1 MTRKT
6 IFRKKA
12 PIFRLAQGALATALC
27 LGIYAPAQAYD
38 QLYVFGDSLSDTGNI
53 GRWTF
58 DSSSHQLY
66 DEILANNIGTTLKP
80 SSQGGLNYA
89 EGGGVAV
96 PGLDSDY
103 TTQDQVKNY
112 LAATGGKADP
122 NGLYVHWIGG
132 NDLAAAAL
140 SLNPIKAVDIAT
152 NSATQAASQ
161 VNDLLKAGA
170 GTVVVPTV
178 PNIGLTPVLMEGIIQ
193 VGLLPVQ
200 QQALEAAYKYL
211 NAQDTPDTDART
223 EAIHNALKASTTAGL
238 DSALV
243 QDLLSKGL
251 IAAYDALKSVAGDLT
266 DTYNTTEDIALAK
279 TGGNIARVD
288 INGLFN
294 EVIADP
300 ARYGFANTAGTA
312 CPVGTSASECTSN
325 LPGFDASK
333 SFLFADHF
341 HPTPQAHAL
350 IADYMQAVI
359 NGPLEV
365 AALNQGSLALTRNT
379 QGLLDSRYQ
388 QLRTQNNESGTFG
401 MFGGY
406 AGQSAD
412 SKFNPS
418 LGLGDGDLTTNSL
431 NIGMDYQLTERWM
444 MGVMLSGADD
454 KQDPTNNFSYRT
466 RGWMATAFTGVKIAD
481 NGWINGDVHY
491 GSMNYD
497 DINRSM
503 KLGPTTRTESGETN
517 GKQIGGRVTAGWDFP
532 ILPVLKTGPVAQYSW
547 DYSNIDGY
555 EEKDNNSTSMRFGD
569 QTSHSQIGAL
579 GWRLNA
585 ELGIVNPY
593 AQVTY
598 DRQFGD
604 DTYTATGAIKSTRTR
619 FSRTTGEQDNDW
631 VDMTLGANVQI
642 TDNIAAFAAVSQTTG
657 LDSGEQTSYNAGIS
671 ARF

>member
-1 MTRKT
+1 MTG
-6 IFRKKA
+6 KKNA
-12 PIFRLAQGALATALC
+12 VLRMTQGAFAVAMC
-27 LGIYAPAQAYD
+27 LGFQAPAQAYS

-66 DEILANNIGTTLKP
+66 DEILAKNIGTTLTP

-103 TTQDQVKNY
+103 TTQDQVKSY
-112 LAATGGKADP
+112 LNSTGGKADP
-122 NGLYVHWIGG
+122 DGLYIHWIGG

-140 SLNPIKAVDIAT
+140 SLNPISAVEIAT

-200 QQALEAAYKYL
+200 QQALEAAYQYL
-211 NAQDTPDTDART
+211 NAQNTPDNDART

-238 DSALV
+238 DSELV

-288 INGLFN
+288 INGLFS

-300 ARYGFANTAGTA
+300 NLYGFANTAGTA

-325 LPGFDASK
+325 LPGFDSSK
-333 SFLFADHF
+333 AFLFADHF

-350 IADYMQAVI
+350 IAEYMQSVI

-365 AALNQGSLALTRNT
+365 TALNQGSLALARNT

-388 QLRTQNNESGTFG
+388 QLRSQDNDAGTFG

-412 SKFNPS
+412 SKINPS
-418 LGLGDGDLTTNSL
+418 LGEGDLTSNSL
-431 NIGMDYQLTERWM
+431 NIGMDYQMTDRWM
-444 MGVMLSGADD
+444 MGLMISGSDD
-454 KQDPTNNFSYRT
+454 KQDPTDHYSYRT
-466 RGWMATAFTGVKIAD
+466 RGWMATAFSGVKIAE

-491 GSMNYD
+491 GSLNYD
-497 DINRSM
+497 DINRSI
-503 KLGPTTRTESGETN
+503 KLGPTTRTERGDTD
-517 GKQIGGRVTAGWDFP
+517 GKQIGGRLTAGWDFP
-532 ILPVLKTGPVAQYSW
+532 VLPVLKTGPVAQYSW
-547 DYSNIDGY
+547 DYSSIDGY
-555 EEKDNNSTSMRFGD
+555 SEKGNNSTSMRFGD

-598 DRQFGD
+598 DRQFSD
-604 DTYTATGAIKSTRTR
+604 NTYTATGAIKSTRTH
-619 FSRTTGEQDNDW
+619 FSRTTGEQDKDW
-631 VDMTLGANVQI
+631 VDMTAGLNVQL
-642 TDNIAAFAAVSQTTG
+642 THSLSAFAAVSQTTG

>member
-1 MTRKT
+1 MTG
-6 IFRKKA
+6 KKNA
-12 PIFRLAQGALATALC
+12 VLRMTQGAFAVAMC
-27 LGIYAPAQAYD
+27 LGFQAPAQAYS

-66 DEILANNIGTTLKP
+66 DEILAKNIGTTLTP
-80 SSQGGLNYA
+80 SSRGGLNYA

-96 PGLDSDY
+96 PGLDSEY
-103 TTQDQVKNY
+103 TTQDQVKSY
-112 LAATGGKADP
+112 LSSTGGKADP
-122 NGLYVHWIGG
+122 NGLYIHWIGG

-140 SLNPIKAVDIAT
+140 SLNPISAVEIAT

-200 QQALEAAYKYL
+200 QQALEAAYQYL
-211 NAQDTPDTDART
+211 NAQNTPDNDART

-238 DSALV
+238 DSELV

-300 ARYGFANTAGTA
+300 NLYGFANTAGTA

-325 LPGFDASK
+325 LPGFDSSK
-333 SFLFADHF
+333 AFLFADHF

-350 IADYMQAVI
+350 IAEYMQSVI

-365 AALNQGSLALTRNT
+365 TALNQGSLALARNT

-388 QLRTQNNESGTFG
+388 QLRSQDNDAGTFG

-412 SKFNPS
+412 SKINPS
-418 LGLGDGDLTTNSL
+418 LGEGDLTSNSL
-431 NIGMDYQLTERWM
+431 NIGMDYQMTDRWM
-444 MGVMLSGADD
+444 MGLMISGSDD
-454 KQDPTNNFSYRT
+454 KQDPTDHYSYRT
-466 RGWMATAFTGVKIAD
+466 RGWMATVFSGVKIAE

-491 GSMNYD
+491 GSLNYD
-497 DINRSM
+497 DINRSI
-503 KLGPTTRTESGETN
+503 KLGPTTRTERGDTD
-517 GKQIGGRVTAGWDFP
+517 GKQIGGRLTAGWDFP
-532 ILPVLKTGPVAQYSW
+532 VLPVLKTGPVAQYSW
-547 DYSNIDGY
+547 DYSSIDGY
-555 EEKDNNSTSMRFGD
+555 SEKGNNSTSMRFGD

-598 DRQFGD
+598 DRQFSD
-604 DTYTATGAIKSTRTR
+604 NTYTATGAIKSTRTH
-619 FSRTTGEQDNDW
+619 FSRTTGEQDKDW
-631 VDMTLGANVQI
+631 VDMTAGLNVQL
-642 TDNIAAFAAVSQTTG
+642 THSLSAFAAVSQTTG

>member
-1 MTRKT
+1 MTG
-6 IFRKKA
+6 KKNA
-12 PIFRLAQGALATALC
+12 VLRMTQGAFAVAMC
-27 LGIYAPAQAYD
+27 LGFQAPAQAYS

-66 DEILANNIGTTLKP
+66 DEILAKNIGTTLTP

-103 TTQDQVKNY
+103 TTQDQVKSY
-112 LAATGGKADP
+112 LNSTGGKADP
-122 NGLYVHWIGG
+122 DGLYIHWIGG

-140 SLNPIKAVDIAT
+140 SLNPISAVEIAT

-200 QQALEAAYKYL
+200 QQALEVAYQYL
-211 NAQDTPDTDART
+211 NAQNTPDNDART

-238 DSALV
+238 DSELV

-300 ARYGFANTAGTA
+300 NLYGFANTAGTA

-325 LPGFDASK
+325 LPGFDSSK
-333 SFLFADHF
+333 AFLFADHF

-350 IADYMQAVI
+350 IAEYMQSVI

-365 AALNQGSLALTRNT
+365 TALNQGSLALARNT

-388 QLRTQNNESGTFG
+388 QLRSQDNDAGTFG

-412 SKFNPS
+412 SKINPS
-418 LGLGDGDLTTNSL
+418 LGEGDLTSNSL
-431 NIGMDYQLTERWM
+431 NIGMDYQMTDRWM
-444 MGVMLSGADD
+444 MGLMISGSDD
-454 KQDPTNNFSYRT
+454 KQDPTDHYSYRT
-466 RGWMATAFTGVKIAD
+466 RGWMATAFSGIKIAE

-491 GSMNYD
+491 GSLNYD
-497 DINRSM
+497 DINRSI
-503 KLGPTTRTESGETN
+503 KLGPTTRTERGDTD
-517 GKQIGGRVTAGWDFP
+517 GKQIGGRLTAGWDFP
-532 ILPVLKTGPVAQYSW
+532 VLPVLKTGPVAQYSW
-547 DYSNIDGY
+547 DYSSIDGY
-555 EEKDNNSTSMRFGD
+555 SEKGNNSTSMRFGD

-598 DRQFGD
+598 DRQFSD
-604 DTYTATGAIKSTRTR
+604 NTYTATGAIKSTRTH
-619 FSRTTGEQDNDW
+619 FSRTTGEQDKDW
-631 VDMTLGANVQI
+631 VDMTAGLNVQL
-642 TDNIAAFAAVSQTTG
+642 THSLSAFAAVSQTTG

>member
-1 MTRKT
+1 MTG
-6 IFRKKA
+6 KKNA
-12 PIFRLAQGALATALC
+12 VLRMTQGAFAVAMC
-27 LGIYAPAQAYD
+27 LGFQAPAQAYS

-66 DEILANNIGTTLKP
+66 DEILAKNIGTTLTP

-96 PGLDSDY
+96 PGLDSEY
-103 TTQDQVKNY
+103 TTQDQVKSY
-112 LAATGGKADP
+112 LSSTGGKADP
-122 NGLYVHWIGG
+122 NGLYIHWIGG

-140 SLNPIKAVDIAT
+140 SLNPISAVEIAT

-200 QQALEAAYKYL
+200 QQALEAAYQYL
-211 NAQDTPDTDART
+211 NAQNTPDNDART

-238 DSALV
+238 DSELV

-300 ARYGFANTAGTA
+300 NLYGFANTAGTA

-325 LPGFDASK
+325 LPGFDSSK
-333 SFLFADHF
+333 AFLFADHF

-350 IADYMQAVI
+350 IAEYMQSVI
-359 NGPLEV
+359 NGPLEIT
-365 AALNQGSLALTRNT
+365 ALNQGSLALARNT

-388 QLRTQNNESGTFG
+388 QLRSQDNDAGTFG

-412 SKFNPS
+412 SKINPS
-418 LGLGDGDLTTNSL
+418 LGEGDLTSNSL
-431 NIGMDYQLTERWM
+431 NIGMDYQMTDRWM
-444 MGVMLSGADD
+444 MGLMISGSDD
-454 KQDPTNNFSYRT
+454 KQDPTDHYSYRT
-466 RGWMATAFTGVKIAD
+466 RGWMATAFSGIKIAE

-491 GSMNYD
+491 GSLNYD
-497 DINRSM
+497 DINRSI
-503 KLGPTTRTESGETN
+503 KLGPTTRTERGDTD
-517 GKQIGGRVTAGWDFP
+517 GKQIGGRLTAGWDFP
-532 ILPVLKTGPVAQYSW
+532 VLPVLKTGPVAQYSW
-547 DYSNIDGY
+547 DYSSIDGY
-555 EEKDNNSTSMRFGD
+555 SEKGNNSTSMRFGD

-598 DRQFGD
+598 DRQFSD
-604 DTYTATGAIKSTRTR
+604 NTYTATGAIKSTRTH
-619 FSRTTGEQDNDW
+619 FSRTTGEQDKDW
-631 VDMTLGANVQI
+631 VDMTAGLNVQL
-642 TDNIAAFAAVSQTTG
+642 THSLSAFAAVSQTTG

>member
-1 MTRKT
+1 MTG
-6 IFRKKA
+6 KKNA
-12 PIFRLAQGALATALC
+12 VLRMTQGAFAVAMC
-27 LGIYAPAQAYD
+27 LGFQAPAQAYS

-66 DEILANNIGTTLKP
+66 DEILAKNIGTTLTP

-103 TTQDQVKNY
+103 TTQDQVKSY
-112 LAATGGKADP
+112 LNSTGGKADP
-122 NGLYVHWIGG
+122 DGLYIHWIGG

-140 SLNPIKAVDIAT
+140 SLNPISAVEIAT

-200 QQALEAAYKYL
+200 QQALEVAYQYL
-211 NAQDTPDTDART
+211 NAQNTPDNDART

-238 DSALV
+238 DSELV

-300 ARYGFANTAGTA
+300 NLYGFANTAGTA

-325 LPGFDASK
+325 LPGFDSSK
-333 SFLFADHF
+333 AFLFADHF

-350 IADYMQAVI
+350 IAEYMQSVI

-365 AALNQGSLALTRNT
+365 TALNQGSLALARNT

-388 QLRTQNNESGTFG
+388 QLRSQDNDAGTFG

-412 SKFNPS
+412 SKINPS
-418 LGLGDGDLTTNSL
+418 LGEGDLTSNSL
-431 NIGMDYQLTERWM
+431 NIGMDYQMTDRWM
-444 MGVMLSGADD
+444 MGLMISGSDD
-454 KQDPTNNFSYRT
+454 KQDPTDHYSYRT
-466 RGWMATAFTGVKIAD
+466 RGWMATAFSGVKIVE

-491 GSMNYD
+491 GSLNYD
-497 DINRSM
+497 DINRSI
-503 KLGPTTRTESGETN
+503 KLGPTTRTERGDTD
-517 GKQIGGRVTAGWDFP
+517 GKQIGGRLTAGWDFP
-532 ILPVLKTGPVAQYSW
+532 VLPVLKTGPVAQYSW
-547 DYSNIDGY
+547 DYSSIDGY
-555 EEKDNNSTSMRFGD
+555 SENGNNSTSMRFGD

-598 DRQFGD
+598 DRQFSD
-604 DTYTATGAIKSTRTR
+604 NTYTATGAIKSTRTH
-619 FSRTTGEQDNDW
+619 FSRTTGEQDKDW
-631 VDMTLGANVQI
+631 VDMTAGLNVQL
-642 TDNIAAFAAVSQTTG
+642 THSLSAFAAVSQTTG

>member
-1 MTRKT
+1 MMTG
-6 IFRKKA
+6 KKNA
-12 PIFRLAQGALATALC
+12 VLRLTQGAFAMAMCFGLQ
-27 LGIYAPAQAYD
+27 APAQAYD

-66 DEILANNIGTTLKP
+66 DEILAQNIGTPLTP
-80 SSQGGLNYA
+80 SSKGGLNYA

-112 LAATGGKADP
+112 LAATGGRADP
-122 NGLYVHWIGG
+122 NGLYIHWIGG

-140 SLNPIKAVDIAT
+140 NPLKALDIAT
-152 NSATQAASQ
+152 NSATQAAAQ
-161 VNDLLKAGA
+161 VNELLKAGA
-170 GTVVVPTV
+170 GTVIVPTV

-211 NAQDTPDTDART
+211 NAQDTPSTDART
-223 EAIHNALKASTTAGL
+223 EAIHNALKAATTAGL
-238 DSALV
+238 DSEIV

-251 IAAYDALKSVAGDLT
+251 IAAYDALRGVASGLT

-300 ARYGFANTAGTA
+300 ALYGFANTAGTA

-325 LPGFDASK
+325 LPGFDSSK
-333 SFLFADHF
+333 AFLFADHF
-341 HPTPQAHAL
+341 HPIPQAHAL
-350 IADYMQAVI
+350 IAEYMQSVI
-359 NGPLEV
+359 NGPLEIT
-365 AALNQGSLALTRNT
+365 ALNQGSLALARNT

-388 QLRTQNNESGTFG
+388 QLRSQDNDAGTFG

-412 SKFNPS
+412 SKINPS
-418 LGLGDGDLTTNSL
+418 LGEGDLTSNSL
-431 NIGMDYQLTERWM
+431 NIGMDYQMTDRWM
-444 MGVMLSGADD
+444 MGLMISGSDD
-454 KQDPTNNFSYRT
+454 KQDPTDHYSYRT
-466 RGWMATAFTGVKIAD
+466 RGWMATAFSGVKIAE

-491 GSMNYD
+491 GSLNYD
-497 DINRSM
+497 DINRSI
-503 KLGPTTRTESGETN
+503 KLGPTTRTERGDTD
-517 GKQIGGRVTAGWDFP
+517 GKQIGGRLTAGWDFP
-532 ILPVLKTGPVAQYSW
+532 VIPVLKTGSVAQYSW
-547 DYSNIDGY
+547 DYSSIDGY
-555 EEKDNNSTSMRFGD
+555 SEKGNNSTSMRFGD

-598 DRQFGD
+598 DRQFSD
-604 DTYTATGAIKSTRTR
+604 NTYTATGAIKSTRTH
-619 FSRTTGEQDNDW
+619 FSRTTGEQDKDW
-631 VDMTLGANVQI
+631 VDMTAGLNVQL
-642 TDNIAAFAAVSQTTG
+642 THSLSAFAAVSQTTG

>member
-1 MTRKT
+1 MTG
-6 IFRKKA
+6 KKNA
-12 PIFRLAQGALATALC
+12 VLRMTQGAFAVAMC
-27 LGIYAPAQAYD
+27 LGFQAPAQAYS

-66 DEILANNIGTTLKP
+66 DEILAKNIGTTLTP

-96 PGLDSDY
+96 PGLDSEY
-103 TTQDQVKNY
+103 TTQDQVKSY
-112 LAATGGKADP
+112 LNSTGGKADP
-122 NGLYVHWIGG
+122 DGLYIHWIGG

-140 SLNPIKAVDIAT
+140 SLNPISAVEIAT

-200 QQALEAAYKYL
+200 QQALEAAYQYL
-211 NAQDTPDTDART
+211 NAQNTPDNDART

-238 DSALV
+238 DSELV

-300 ARYGFANTAGTA
+300 NLYGFANTAGTA

-325 LPGFDASK
+325 LPGFDSSK
-333 SFLFADHF
+333 AFLFADHF

-350 IADYMQAVI
+350 IAEYMQSVI

-365 AALNQGSLALTRNT
+365 TALNQGSLALARNT

-388 QLRTQNNESGTFG
+388 QLRSQDNDAGTFG

-412 SKFNPS
+412 SKINPS
-418 LGLGDGDLTTNSL
+418 LGEGDLTSNSL
-431 NIGMDYQLTERWM
+431 NIGMDYQMTDRWM
-444 MGVMLSGADD
+444 MGLMISGSDD
-454 KQDPTNNFSYRT
+454 KQDPTDHYSYRT
-466 RGWMATAFTGVKIAD
+466 RGWMATAFSGIKIAE

-491 GSMNYD
+491 GSLNYD
-497 DINRSM
+497 DINRSI
-503 KLGPTTRTESGETN
+503 KLGPTTRTERGDTD
-517 GKQIGGRVTAGWDFP
+517 GKQIGGRLTAGWDFP
-532 ILPVLKTGPVAQYSW
+532 VLPVLKTGPVVQYSW
-547 DYSNIDGY
+547 DYSSIDGY
-555 EEKDNNSTSMRFGD
+555 SEKGNNSTSMRFGD

-598 DRQFGD
+598 DRQFSD
-604 DTYTATGAIKSTRTR
+604 NTYTATGAIKSTRTH
-619 FSRTTGEQDNDW
+619 FSRTTGEQDKDW
-631 VDMTLGANVQI
+631 VDMTAGLNVQL
-642 TDNIAAFAAVSQTTG
+642 THSLSAFAAVSQTTG

>member
-1 MTRKT
+1 MTG
-6 IFRKKA
+6 KKNA
-12 PIFRLAQGALATALC
+12 VLRMTQGAFAVAMC
-27 LGIYAPAQAYD
+27 LGFQAPAQAYS

-66 DEILANNIGTTLKP
+66 DEILAKNIGTTLTP

-96 PGLDSDY
+96 PGLDSEY
-103 TTQDQVKNY
+103 TTQDQVKSY
-112 LAATGGKADP
+112 LNSTGGKADP
-122 NGLYVHWIGG
+122 DGLYIHWIGG

-140 SLNPIKAVDIAT
+140 SLNPISAVEIAT

-200 QQALEAAYKYL
+200 QQALEAAYQYL
-211 NAQDTPDTDART
+211 NAQNTPDNDART

-238 DSALV
+238 DSELV

-300 ARYGFANTAGTA
+300 NLYGFANTAGTA
-312 CPVGTSASECTSN
+312 CPVGTSASECTSH
-325 LPGFDASK
+325 LPGFDSSK
-333 SFLFADHF
+333 AFLFADHF

-350 IADYMQAVI
+350 IAEYMQSVI

-365 AALNQGSLALTRNT
+365 TALNQGSLALARNT

-388 QLRTQNNESGTFG
+388 QLRSQDNDAGTFG

-412 SKFNPS
+412 SKINPS
-418 LGLGDGDLTTNSL
+418 LGEGDLTSNSL
-431 NIGMDYQLTERWM
+431 NIGMDYQMTDRWM
-444 MGVMLSGADD
+444 MGLMISGSDD
-454 KQDPTNNFSYRT
+454 KQDPTDHYSYRT
-466 RGWMATAFTGVKIAD
+466 RGWMATAFSGVKIAE

-491 GSMNYD
+491 GSLNYD
-497 DINRSM
+497 DINRSI
-503 KLGPTTRTESGETN
+503 KLGPTTRTERGDTD
-517 GKQIGGRVTAGWDFP
+517 GKQIGGRLTAGWDFP
-532 ILPVLKTGPVAQYSW
+532 VLPVLKTGPVAQYSW
-547 DYSNIDGY
+547 DYSSIDGY
-555 EEKDNNSTSMRFGD
+555 SEKGNNSTSMRFGD

-598 DRQFGD
+598 DRQFSD
-604 DTYTATGAIKSTRTR
+604 NTYTATGAIKSTRTH
-619 FSRTTGEQDNDW
+619 FSRTTGEQDKDW
-631 VDMTLGANVQI
+631 VDMTAGLNVQL
-642 TDNIAAFAAVSQTTG
+642 THSLSAFAAVSQTTG
-657 LDSGEQTSYNAGIS
+657 QDSGEQTSYNAGIS

>member
-1 MTRKT
+1 MTG
-6 IFRKKA
+6 KKNA
-12 PIFRLAQGALATALC
+12 VLRMTQGAFAVAMC
-27 LGIYAPAQAYD
+27 LGFQAPAQAYS

-66 DEILANNIGTTLKP
+66 DEILAKNIGTTLTP

-96 PGLDSDY
+96 PGLDSEY
-103 TTQDQVKNY
+103 TTQDQVKSY
-112 LAATGGKADP
+112 LNSTGGKADP
-122 NGLYVHWIGG
+122 DGLYIHWIGG

-140 SLNPIKAVDIAT
+140 SLNPISAVEIAT

-200 QQALEAAYKYL
+200 QQALEVAYQYL
-211 NAQDTPDTDART
+211 NAQNTPDNDART

-238 DSALV
+238 DSELV

-300 ARYGFANTAGTA
+300 NLYGFANTAGTA

-325 LPGFDASK
+325 LPGFDSSK
-333 SFLFADHF
+333 AFLFADHF

-350 IADYMQAVI
+350 IAEYMQSVI

-365 AALNQGSLALTRNT
+365 TALNQGSLALARNT

-388 QLRTQNNESGTFG
+388 QLRSQDNDAGTFG

-412 SKFNPS
+412 SKINPS
-418 LGLGDGDLTTNSL
+418 LGEGDLTSNSL
-431 NIGMDYQLTERWM
+431 NIGMDYQMTDRWM
-444 MGVMLSGADD
+444 MGLMISGSDD
-454 KQDPTNNFSYRT
+454 KQDPTDHYSYRT
-466 RGWMATAFTGVKIAD
+466 RGWMATAFSGVKIAE

-491 GSMNYD
+491 GSLNYD
-497 DINRSM
+497 DINRSI
-503 KLGPTTRTESGETN
+503 KLGPTTRTERGDTD
-517 GKQIGGRVTAGWDFP
+517 GKQIGGRLTAGWDFP
-532 ILPVLKTGPVAQYSW
+532 VLPVLKTGPVAQYSW
-547 DYSNIDGY
+547 DYSSIDGY
-555 EEKDNNSTSMRFGD
+555 SEKGNNSTSMRFGD

-598 DRQFGD
+598 DRQFSD
-604 DTYTATGAIKSTRTR
+604 NTYTATGAIKSTRTH
-619 FSRTTGEQDNDW
+619 FSRTTGEQDKDW
-631 VDMTLGANVQI
+631 VDMTAGLNVQL
-642 TDNIAAFAAVSQTTG
+642 THSLSAFAAVSQTTG

>member
-1 MTRKT
+1 M
-6 IFRKKA
+6 
-12 PIFRLAQGALATALC
+12 C
-27 LGIYAPAQAYD
+27 LGFQAPAQAYS

-66 DEILANNIGTTLKP
+66 DEILAKNIGTTLTP

-96 PGLDSDY
+96 PGLDSEY
-103 TTQDQVKNY
+103 TTQDQVKSY
-112 LAATGGKADP
+112 LNSTGGKADP
-122 NGLYVHWIGG
+122 DGLYIHWIGG

-140 SLNPIKAVDIAT
+140 SLNPISAVEIAT

-200 QQALEAAYKYL
+200 QQALEAAYQYL
-211 NAQDTPDTDART
+211 NAQNTPDNDART

-238 DSALV
+238 DSELV

-288 INGLFN
+288 INGLFS

-300 ARYGFANTAGTA
+300 NLYGFANTAGTA

-325 LPGFDASK
+325 LPGFDSSK
-333 SFLFADHF
+333 AFLFADHF

-350 IADYMQAVI
+350 IAEYMQSVI

-365 AALNQGSLALTRNT
+365 TALNQGSLALARNT

-388 QLRTQNNESGTFG
+388 QLRSQDNDAGTFG

-412 SKFNPS
+412 SKINPS
-418 LGLGDGDLTTNSL
+418 LGEGDLTSNSL
-431 NIGMDYQLTERWM
+431 NIGMDYQMTDRWM
-444 MGVMLSGADD
+444 MGLMISGSDD
-454 KQDPTNNFSYRT
+454 KQDPTDHYSYRT
-466 RGWMATAFTGVKIAD
+466 RGWMATAFSGVKIAE

-491 GSMNYD
+491 GSLNYD
-497 DINRSM
+497 DINRSI
-503 KLGPTTRTESGETN
+503 KLGPTTRTERGDTD
-517 GKQIGGRVTAGWDFP
+517 GKQIGGRLTAGWDFP
-532 ILPVLKTGPVAQYSW
+532 VLPVLKTGPVAQYSW
-547 DYSNIDGY
+547 DYSSIDGY
-555 EEKDNNSTSMRFGD
+555 SEKGNNSTSMRFGD

-598 DRQFGD
+598 DRQFSD
-604 DTYTATGAIKSTRTR
+604 NTYTATGAIKSTRTH
-619 FSRTTGEQDNDW
+619 FSRTTGEQDKDW
-631 VDMTLGANVQI
+631 VDMTAGLNVQL
-642 TDNIAAFAAVSQTTG
+642 THSLSAFAAVSQTTG

>member
-1 MTRKT
+1 MTG
-6 IFRKKA
+6 KKNA
-12 PIFRLAQGALATALC
+12 VLRLTQGAFAVALC
-27 LGIYAPAQAYD
+27 VGLQAPARAYD

-58 DSSSHQLY
+58 DSSSHPLY
-66 DEILANNIGTTLKP
+66 DEILADNIGTTLTP
-80 SSQGGLNYA
+80 SSKGGLNYA

-112 LAATGGKADP
+112 LTSTGGKTDP
-122 NGLYVHWIGG
+122 NGLYIHWIGG

-140 SLNPIKAVDIAT
+140 SLNPISAVKIAI
-152 NSATQAASQ
+152 NSATQAAAQ

-200 QQALEAAYKYL
+200 QQALAAAYQYL
-211 NAQDTPDTDART
+211 NAQNTPDTDART

-238 DSALV
+238 NSALV

-251 IAAYDALKSVAGDLT
+251 IAAYDALKSVASDLT
-266 DTYNTTEDIALAK
+266 DTYNTTEDIALAN

-300 ARYGFANTAGTA
+300 ALYGFANTAGMA

-325 LPGFDASK
+325 LPGFDSSK

-350 IADYMQAVI
+350 IAEYMQSVI

-365 AALNQGSLALTRNT
+365 TALNRGSLALARNT

-388 QLRTQNNESGTFG
+388 QLRSQENESGTFG

-406 AGQSAD
+406 AGQRLD
-412 SKFNPS
+412 SKINPS
-418 LGLGDGDLTTNSL
+418 LGDGDATTNSG
-431 NIGMDYQLTERWM
+431 NIGMDYQLTDRWM
-444 MGVMLSGADD
+444 MGLMLSGSDD
-454 KQDPTNNFSYRT
+454 KQDPTDHYSYRT

-481 NGWINGDVHY
+481 NGWINGDIHY
-491 GSMNYD
+491 GSLNYD
-497 DINRSM
+497 DIKRSIT
-503 KLGPTTRTESGETN
+503 LGPTTRTERGDTD

-532 ILPVLKTGPVAQYSW
+532 ILPVLKTGPVAQYRW
-547 DYSNIDGY
+547 DYSSIDGY
-555 EEKDNNSTSMRFGD
+555 SEKGNNSTSMRFGD

-604 DTYTATGAIKSTRTR
+604 KTYTATGAIKSTRTH
-619 FSRTTGEQDNDW
+619 FSRTTGEQDDDW
-631 VDMTLGANVQI
+631 VDMTVGANIQI
-642 TDNIAAFAAVSQTTG
+642 THSISAFAAVSQTTG

>member
-1 MTRKT
+1 MMTG
-6 IFRKKA
+6 KKNA
-12 PIFRLAQGALATALC
+12 VLRLTQGAFAMAMCFGLQ
-27 LGIYAPAQAYD
+27 APAQAYD

-66 DEILANNIGTTLKP
+66 DEILAQNIGNPLTP
-80 SSQGGLNYA
+80 SSKGGLNYA

-122 NGLYVHWIGG
+122 NGLYIHWIGG

-140 SLNPIKAVDIAT
+140 SLNPISAVEIAT

-178 PNIGLTPVLMEGIIQ
+178 QNIGLTPVLMEGIIQ

-200 QQALEAAYKYL
+200 QQALEAAYQYL
-211 NAQDTPDTDART
+211 NAQNTPDNDART

-238 DSALV
+238 DSELV

-300 ARYGFANTAGTA
+300 NLYGFANTAGTA

-325 LPGFDASK
+325 LPGFDSSK
-333 SFLFADHF
+333 AFLFADHF

-350 IADYMQAVI
+350 IAQYMQSVI

-365 AALNQGSLALTRNT
+365 TALNQGSLALARNT

-388 QLRTQNNESGTFG
+388 QLRTQDNPAGTFG
-401 MFGGY
+401 MFGGMP
-406 AGQSAD
+406 GQSAD

-418 LGLGDGDLTTNSL
+418 LGLGDGDLN
-431 NIGMDYQLTERWM
+431 
-444 MGVMLSGADD
+444 
-454 KQDPTNNFSYRT
+454 
-466 RGWMATAFTGVKIAD
+466 
-481 NGWINGDVHY
+481 
-491 GSMNYD
+491 
-497 DINRSM
+497 
-503 KLGPTTRTESGETN
+503 
-517 GKQIGGRVTAGWDFP
+517 
-532 ILPVLKTGPVAQYSW
+532 
-547 DYSNIDGY
+547 
-555 EEKDNNSTSMRFGD
+555 
-569 QTSHSQIGAL
+569 
-579 GWRLNA
+579 
-585 ELGIVNPY
+585 
-593 AQVTY
+593 
-598 DRQFGD
+598 
-604 DTYTATGAIKSTRTR
+604 
-619 FSRTTGEQDNDW
+619 
-631 VDMTLGANVQI
+631 
-642 TDNIAAFAAVSQTTG
+642 
-657 LDSGEQTSYNAGIS
+657 
-671 ARF
+671 

>member
-1 MTRKT
+1 MMSQHLMDKNKKPLSRLTRC
-6 IFRKKA
+6 
-12 PIFRLAQGALATALC
+12 ALATAIL
-27 LGIYAPAQAYD
+27 LGTSASAHAYD

-66 DEILANNIGTTLKP
+66 DEILAGNIGTTLTP
-80 SSQGGLNYA
+80 SSKGGLNYA

-112 LAATGGKADP
+112 LASTGGKADP
-122 NGLYVHWIGG
+122 NGLYIHWIGG

-140 SLNPIKAVDIAT
+140 NPLKALDIAT

-193 VGLLPVQ
+193 VGMLPVQ

-211 NAQDTPDTDART
+211 NARNTPSTDART
-223 EAIHNALKASTTAGL
+223 QAIHDALKASTTAGL
-238 DSALV
+238 DSEIV
-243 QDLLSKGL
+243 QDLISKGM
-251 IAAYDALKSVAGDLT
+251 IAAYDALRGVAEGLT
-266 DTYNTTEDIALAK
+266 ETYNTTEDIALAK

-294 EVIADP
+294 EVIANP
-300 ARYGFANTAGTA
+300 AMYGFANTAGTA

-325 LPGFDASK
+325 LPGFDSSK
-333 SFLFADHF
+333 AFLFADHF

-350 IADYMQAVI
+350 IAQYMQSVI

-365 AALNQGSLALTRNT
+365 TALNQGSLALARNT

-388 QLRTQNNESGTFG
+388 QLRTQDNKAGTFG

-406 AGQSAD
+406 AGQHFDNKA
-412 SKFNPS
+412 NPS
-418 LGLGDGDLTTNSL
+418 LGNGDSTTNSG
-431 NIGMDYQLTERWM
+431 NIGLDYQLTDNWM
-444 MGVMLSGADD
+444 MGLMISGSSD
-454 KQDPTNNFSYRT
+454 KQDPTDNFSYRT
-466 RGWMATAFTGVKIAD
+466 RGWMATAFTGVKIAE
-481 NGWINGDVHY
+481 NGWINGDFHY
-491 GSMNYD
+491 GSLNYD
-497 DINRSM
+497 DIKRSIT
-503 KLGPTTRTESGETN
+503 LGPATRTERGDTD
-517 GKQIGGRVTAGWDFP
+517 GKNIGGRVTAGWDIP
-532 ILPVLKTGPVAQYSW
+532 VLPVLTTGPVAQYSW
-547 DYSNIDGY
+547 DYSSVNGY
-555 EEKDNNSTSMRFGD
+555 AEKDNNSTSMRFGD

-585 ELGIVNPY
+585 QLGIVNPY

-604 DTYTATGAIKSTRTR
+604 NNYTATGAIKSTRTR
-619 FSRTTGEQDNDW
+619 FSRTTEDQDKDW
-631 VDMTLGANVQI
+631 VDMTIGANVQL
-642 TDNIAAFAAVSQTTG
+642 TDSVAAFAAVSQTTG

>member
-1 MTRKT
+1 MTG
-6 IFRKKA
+6 KKNA
-12 PIFRLAQGALATALC
+12 VLRMTQGAFAVAMC
-27 LGIYAPAQAYD
+27 LGFQAPAQAYS

-66 DEILANNIGTTLKP
+66 DEILAKNIGTTLTP

-96 PGLDSDY
+96 PGLDSEY
-103 TTQDQVKNY
+103 TTQDQVKSY
-112 LAATGGKADP
+112 LNSTGGKADP
-122 NGLYVHWIGG
+122 DGLYIHWIGG

-140 SLNPIKAVDIAT
+140 SLNPISAVEIAT

-200 QQALEAAYKYL
+200 QQALEATYQYL
-211 NAQDTPDTDART
+211 NAQNTPDNDART

-238 DSALV
+238 DSELV

-251 IAAYDALKSVAGDLT
+251 IAAYDALKSVAGELT

-300 ARYGFANTAGTA
+300 NLYGFANTAGTA

-325 LPGFDASK
+325 LPGFDSSK
-333 SFLFADHF
+333 AFLFADHF

-350 IADYMQAVI
+350 IAEYMQSVI

-365 AALNQGSLALTRNT
+365 TALNQGSLALARNT

-388 QLRTQNNESGTFG
+388 QLRSQDNDAGTFG

-412 SKFNPS
+412 SKINPS
-418 LGLGDGDLTTNSL
+418 LGEGDLTSNSL
-431 NIGMDYQLTERWM
+431 NIGMDYQMTDRWM
-444 MGVMLSGADD
+444 MGLMISGSDD
-454 KQDPTNNFSYRT
+454 KQDPTDHYSYRT
-466 RGWMATAFTGVKIAD
+466 RGWMATAFSGVKIAE

-491 GSMNYD
+491 GSLNYD
-497 DINRSM
+497 DINRSI
-503 KLGPTTRTESGETN
+503 KLGPTTRTERGDTD
-517 GKQIGGRVTAGWDFP
+517 GKQIGGRLTAGWDFP
-532 ILPVLKTGPVAQYSW
+532 VLPVLKTGPVAQYSW
-547 DYSNIDGY
+547 DYSSIDGY
-555 EEKDNNSTSMRFGD
+555 SEKGNNSTSMRFGD

-598 DRQFGD
+598 DRQFSD
-604 DTYTATGAIKSTRTR
+604 NTYTATGAIKSTRTH
-619 FSRTTGEQDNDW
+619 FSRTTGEQDKDW
-631 VDMTLGANVQI
+631 VDMTAGLNVQL
-642 TDNIAAFAAVSQTTG
+642 THSLSAFAAVSQTTG

>member
-1 MTRKT
+1 MAGTKKYATRLT
-6 IFRKKA
+6 
-12 PIFRLAQGALATALC
+12 QGAFAVALC
-27 LGIYAPAQAYD
+27 LGTQASAQAYD

-80 SSQGGLNYA
+80 SSQGGQNYA

-103 TTQDQVKNY
+103 TTQEQVQHY
-112 LAATGGKADP
+112 LASTGGKADP
-122 NGLYVHWIGG
+122 NGLYIHWIGG

-140 SLNPIKAVDIAT
+140 SLNPVTALQIAT

-170 GTVVVPTV
+170 GTVIVPTV
-178 PNIGLTPVLMEGIIQ
+178 PNIGLTPVLMEGVIQ

-200 QQALEAAYKYL
+200 QQALEAAYQYL
-211 NAQDTPDTDART
+211 NAQNTPDAGART
-223 EAIHNALKASTTAGL
+223 EAIHKALAAAAAEGSGIP
-238 DSALV
+238 LV
-243 QDLLSKGL
+243 QDVIAKGL
-251 IAAYDALKSVAGDLT
+251 AAAYDALKDVAGGLT

-294 EVIADP
+294 EVVADP
-300 ARYGFANTAGTA
+300 ALYGFANTAGTA

-333 SFLFADHF
+333 SFLFSDHF

-350 IADYMQAVI
+350 ITQYMQSVI
-359 NGPLEV
+359 NGPLE
-365 AALNQGSLALTRNT
+365 ATALNQGSLALARNT

-388 QLRTQNNESGTFG
+388 QLRTQDNDAGTFG

-412 SKFNPS
+412 SKINPS
-418 LGLGDGDLTTNSL
+418 LGDGDLTSNSL
-431 NIGMDYQLTERWM
+431 NIGMDYQMTDRWM
-444 MGVMLSGADD
+444 MGLMISGSDD
-454 KQDPTNNFSYRT
+454 KQDPTDHYSYRT
-466 RGWMATAFTGVKIAD
+466 RGWMATAFTGVKIAE

-491 GSMNYD
+491 GSLNYD
-497 DINRSM
+497 DINRRIT
-503 KLGPTTRTESGETN
+503 LGPTTRTERGETD

-547 DYSNIDGY
+547 DYSSINGY
-555 EEKDNNSTSMRFGD
+555 SEQGSTSTSMRFGD

-579 GWRLNA
+579 GWRVNA

-604 DTYTATGAIKSTRTR
+604 KTYTATGAIKSTRTH
-619 FSRTTGEQDNDW
+619 FSRTTGEQDDDW
-631 VDMTLGANVQI
+631 VDMTVGANVQI
-642 TDNIAAFAAVSQTTG
+642 THSISAFAAVSQTTG

>member
-1 MTRKT
+1 MTG
-6 IFRKKA
+6 KKNA
-12 PIFRLAQGALATALC
+12 VLRMTQGAFAVAIC
-27 LGIYAPAQAYD
+27 LGFQAPAQAYS

-58 DSSSHQLY
+58 DSNSHQLY
-66 DEILANNIGTTLKP
+66 DEILAKNIGTTLTP

-96 PGLDSDY
+96 PGLDSEY
-103 TTQDQVKNY
+103 TTQDQVKSY
-112 LAATGGKADP
+112 LNSTGGKADP
-122 NGLYVHWIGG
+122 DGLYIHWIGG

-140 SLNPIKAVDIAT
+140 SLNPISAVEIAT

-200 QQALEAAYKYL
+200 QQALEAAYQYL
-211 NAQDTPDTDART
+211 NAQNTPDNDART

-238 DSALV
+238 DSELV

-300 ARYGFANTAGTA
+300 NLYGFANTAGTA

-325 LPGFDASK
+325 LPGFDSSK
-333 SFLFADHF
+333 AFLFADHF

-350 IADYMQAVI
+350 IAEYMQSVI

-365 AALNQGSLALTRNT
+365 TALNQGSLALARNT

-388 QLRTQNNESGTFG
+388 QLRSQDNDAGTFG

-412 SKFNPS
+412 SKINPS
-418 LGLGDGDLTTNSL
+418 LGEGDLTSNSL
-431 NIGMDYQLTERWM
+431 NIGMDYQMTDRWM
-444 MGVMLSGADD
+444 MGLMISGSDD
-454 KQDPTNNFSYRT
+454 KQDPTDHYSYRT
-466 RGWMATAFTGVKIAD
+466 RGWMATAFSGIKIAE

-491 GSMNYD
+491 GSLNYD
-497 DINRSM
+497 DINRSI
-503 KLGPTTRTESGETN
+503 KLGPTTRTERGDTD
-517 GKQIGGRVTAGWDFP
+517 GKQIGGRLTAGWDFP
-532 ILPVLKTGPVAQYSW
+532 VLPVLKTGPVVQYSW
-547 DYSNIDGY
+547 DYSSIDGY
-555 EEKDNNSTSMRFGD
+555 SEKGNNSTSMRFGD

-598 DRQFGD
+598 DRQFSD
-604 DTYTATGAIKSTRTR
+604 NTYTATGAIKSTRTH
-619 FSRTTGEQDNDW
+619 FSRTTGEQDKDW
-631 VDMTLGANVQI
+631 VDMTAGLNVQL
-642 TDNIAAFAAVSQTTG
+642 THSLSAFAAVSQTTG

>member
-1 MTRKT
+1 MTG
-6 IFRKKA
+6 KKNA
-12 PIFRLAQGALATALC
+12 VLRMTQGAFAVAMC
-27 LGIYAPAQAYD
+27 LGFQAPAQAYS

-66 DEILANNIGTTLKP
+66 DEILAKNIGTTLTP

-96 PGLDSDY
+96 PGLDSEY
-103 TTQDQVKNY
+103 TTQDQVKSY
-112 LAATGGKADP
+112 LNSTGGKADP
-122 NGLYVHWIGG
+122 DGLYIHWIGG

-140 SLNPIKAVDIAT
+140 SLNPISAVEIAT

-200 QQALEAAYKYL
+200 QQALEAAYQYL
-211 NAQDTPDTDART
+211 NAQNTPDNDART
-223 EAIHNALKASTTAGL
+223 EAIHNALQASTTAGL
-238 DSALV
+238 DSELV

-300 ARYGFANTAGTA
+300 NLYGFANTAGTA

-325 LPGFDASK
+325 LPGFDSSK
-333 SFLFADHF
+333 AFLFADHF

-350 IADYMQAVI
+350 IAEYMQSVI
-359 NGPLEV
+359 NGPLEIT
-365 AALNQGSLALTRNT
+365 ALNQGSLALARNT

-388 QLRTQNNESGTFG
+388 QLRSQDNDTGTIG

-412 SKFNPS
+412 SKINPS
-418 LGLGDGDLTTNSL
+418 LGEGDLTSNSL
-431 NIGMDYQLTERWM
+431 NIGMDYQMTDRWM
-444 MGVMLSGADD
+444 MGLMISGSDD
-454 KQDPTNNFSYRT
+454 KQDPTDHYSYRT
-466 RGWMATAFTGVKIAD
+466 RGWMATAFSGVKIAE

-491 GSMNYD
+491 GSLNYD
-497 DINRSM
+497 DINRSI
-503 KLGPTTRTESGETN
+503 KLGPTTRTERGDTD
-517 GKQIGGRVTAGWDFP
+517 GKQIGGRLTAGWDFP
-532 ILPVLKTGPVAQYSW
+532 VLPVLKTGPVAQYSW
-547 DYSNIDGY
+547 DYSSIDGY
-555 EEKDNNSTSMRFGD
+555 SEKGNNSTSMRFGD

-598 DRQFGD
+598 DRQFSD
-604 DTYTATGAIKSTRTR
+604 NTYTATGAIKSTRTH
-619 FSRTTGEQDNDW
+619 FSRTTGEQDKDW
-631 VDMTLGANVQI
+631 VDMTAGLNVQL
-642 TDNIAAFAAVSQTTG
+642 THSLSAFAAVSQTTG

>member
-1 MTRKT
+1 MTG
-6 IFRKKA
+6 KKNA
-12 PIFRLAQGALATALC
+12 VLRMTQGAFAVAMC
-27 LGIYAPAQAYD
+27 LGFQAPAQAYS

-66 DEILANNIGTTLKP
+66 DEILAKNIGTTLTP

-96 PGLDSDY
+96 PGLDSEY
-103 TTQDQVKNY
+103 ATQDQVKSY
-112 LAATGGKADP
+112 LNSTGGKADP
-122 NGLYVHWIGG
+122 DGLYIHWIGG

-140 SLNPIKAVDIAT
+140 SLNPISAVEIAT

-200 QQALEAAYKYL
+200 QQALEAAYQYL
-211 NAQDTPDTDART
+211 NAQNTPDNDART

-238 DSALV
+238 DSELV

-294 EVIADP
+294 EVIDDP
-300 ARYGFANTAGTA
+300 NLYGFANTAGTA

-325 LPGFDASK
+325 LPGFDSSK
-333 SFLFADHF
+333 AFLFADHF

-350 IADYMQAVI
+350 IAEYMQSVI

-365 AALNQGSLALTRNT
+365 TALNQGSLALARNT

-388 QLRTQNNESGTFG
+388 QLRSQDNDAGTFG

-412 SKFNPS
+412 SKINPS
-418 LGLGDGDLTTNSL
+418 LGEGDLTSNSL
-431 NIGMDYQLTERWM
+431 NIGMDYQMTDRWM
-444 MGVMLSGADD
+444 MGLMISGSDD
-454 KQDPTNNFSYRT
+454 KQDPTDHYSYRT
-466 RGWMATAFTGVKIAD
+466 RGWMATAFSGIKIAE

-491 GSMNYD
+491 GSLNYD
-497 DINRSM
+497 DINRSI
-503 KLGPTTRTESGETN
+503 KLGPTTRTERGDTD
-517 GKQIGGRVTAGWDFP
+517 GKQIGGRLTAGWDFP
-532 ILPVLKTGPVAQYSW
+532 VLPVLKTGPVAQYSW
-547 DYSNIDGY
+547 DYSSIDGY
-555 EEKDNNSTSMRFGD
+555 SEKGNNSTSMRFGD

-598 DRQFGD
+598 DRQFSD
-604 DTYTATGAIKSTRTR
+604 NTYTATGAIKSTRTH
-619 FSRTTGEQDNDW
+619 FSRTTGEQDKDW
-631 VDMTLGANVQI
+631 VDMTAGLNVQL
-642 TDNIAAFAAVSQTTG
+642 THSLSAFAAVSQTTG

>member
-1 MTRKT
+1 MTGKKT
-6 IFRKKA
+6 A
-12 PIFRLAQGALATALC
+12 VLRLTQGAFAVAMC
-27 LGIYAPAQAYD
+27 LGLQAPAQAYS

-58 DSSSHQLY
+58 DSSSHPLY
-66 DEILANNIGTTLKP
+66 DEILAKNIGTTLTP
-80 SSQGGLNYA
+80 SSNGGLNYA

-103 TTQDQVKNY
+103 TTQDQVKSY
-112 LAATGGKADP
+112 LASTGGKADP
-122 NGLYVHWIGG
+122 NGLYIHWIGG

-140 SLNPIKAVDIAT
+140 SLNPISAVEIAT

-211 NAQDTPDTDART
+211 NAQNTPDNDART

-238 DSALV
+238 DSELV

-251 IAAYDALKSVAGDLT
+251 IAAYDALKSVAGGLT

-300 ARYGFANTAGTA
+300 NLYGFANTAGTA

-325 LPGFDASK
+325 LPGFDSSK
-333 SFLFADHF
+333 AFLFADHF

-350 IADYMQAVI
+350 IAEYMQSVI

-365 AALNQGSLALTRNT
+365 TALNQGSLTLARNT
-379 QGLLDSRYQ
+379 QGLLDSRFQ
-388 QLRTQNNESGTFG
+388 QLRSQDNDAGTFG

-412 SKFNPS
+412 SKINPS
-418 LGLGDGDLTTNSL
+418 LGEGDLTSNSL
-431 NIGMDYQLTERWM
+431 NIGMDYQMTDRWM
-444 MGVMLSGADD
+444 MGLMISGSDD
-454 KQDPTNNFSYRT
+454 KQDPTDHYSYRT
-466 RGWMATAFTGVKIAD
+466 RGWMATAFTGVKIAE

-491 GSMNYD
+491 GSLNYD
-497 DINRSM
+497 DINRSI
-503 KLGPTTRTESGETN
+503 KLGPTTRTERGDTD

-532 ILPVLKTGPVAQYSW
+532 VLPVLKTGPVAQYSW
-547 DYSNIDGY
+547 DYSSIDGY
-555 EEKDNNSTSMRFGD
+555 SEKGNNSTSMRFGD

-604 DTYTATGAIKSTRTR
+604 KTYTATGAIKSTRTH
-619 FSRTTGEQDNDW
+619 FSRTTGEQDDDW
-631 VDMTLGANVQI
+631 VDMTVGANVQI
-642 TDNIAAFAAVSQTTG
+642 THSISAFAAVSQTTG

>member
-1 MTRKT
+1 MTG
-6 IFRKKA
+6 KKNA
-12 PIFRLAQGALATALC
+12 VLRMTQGAFAVAMC
-27 LGIYAPAQAYD
+27 LGFQAPAQAYS

-66 DEILANNIGTTLKP
+66 DEILAKNIGTTLTP

-96 PGLDSDY
+96 PGLDSEY
-103 TTQDQVKNY
+103 TTQDQVKSY
-112 LAATGGKADP
+112 LNSTGGKADP
-122 NGLYVHWIGG
+122 DGLYIHWIGG

-140 SLNPIKAVDIAT
+140 SLNPISAVEIAT

-200 QQALEAAYKYL
+200 QQALEAAYQYL
-211 NAQDTPDTDART
+211 NAQNTPDNDART

-238 DSALV
+238 DSELV

-300 ARYGFANTAGTA
+300 NLYGFANTAGTA

-325 LPGFDASK
+325 LPGFDSSK
-333 SFLFADHF
+333 AFLFADHF

-350 IADYMQAVI
+350 IAEYMQSVI

-365 AALNQGSLALTRNT
+365 TALNQGSLALARNT

-388 QLRTQNNESGTFG
+388 QLRSQDNDAGTFG

-412 SKFNPS
+412 SKINPS
-418 LGLGDGDLTTNSL
+418 LGEGDLTSNSL
-431 NIGMDYQLTERWM
+431 NIGMDYQMTDRWM
-444 MGVMLSGADD
+444 MGLMISGSDD
-454 KQDPTNNFSYRT
+454 KQDPTDHYSYRT
-466 RGWMATAFTGVKIAD
+466 RGWMATAFSGIKIAE

-491 GSMNYD
+491 GSLNYD
-497 DINRSM
+497 DINRSI
-503 KLGPTTRTESGETN
+503 KLGPTTRTERGDTD
-517 GKQIGGRVTAGWDFP
+517 GKQIGGRLTAGWDFP
-532 ILPVLKTGPVAQYSW
+532 VLPVLKTGPVAQYSW
-547 DYSNIDGY
+547 DYSSIDGY
-555 EEKDNNSTSMRFGD
+555 SEKGNNSTSMRFGD

-585 ELGIVNPY
+585 ELCIVNPY

-598 DRQFGD
+598 DRQFSD
-604 DTYTATGAIKSTRTR
+604 NTYTATGAIKSTRTH
-619 FSRTTGEQDNDW
+619 FSRTTGEQDKDW
-631 VDMTLGANVQI
+631 VDMTAGLNVQL
-642 TDNIAAFAAVSQTTG
+642 THSLSAFAAVSQTTG

>member
-1 MTRKT
+1 MTG
-6 IFRKKA
+6 KKNA
-12 PIFRLAQGALATALC
+12 VLRMTQGAFAVAMC
-27 LGIYAPAQAYD
+27 LGFQAPAQAYS

-66 DEILANNIGTTLKP
+66 DEILAKNIGTTLTP

-96 PGLDSDY
+96 PGLDSEY
-103 TTQDQVKNY
+103 TTQDQVKSY
-112 LAATGGKADP
+112 LSSTGGKADP
-122 NGLYVHWIGG
+122 NGLYIHWIGG

-140 SLNPIKAVDIAT
+140 SLNPISAVEIAT

-200 QQALEAAYKYL
+200 QQALEAAYQYL
-211 NAQDTPDTDART
+211 NAQNTPDNDART

-238 DSALV
+238 DSELV

-300 ARYGFANTAGTA
+300 NLYGFANTAGTA

-325 LPGFDASK
+325 LPGFDSSK
-333 SFLFADHF
+333 AFLFADHF

-350 IADYMQAVI
+350 IAEYMQSVI

-365 AALNQGSLALTRNT
+365 TALNQGSLALARNT

-388 QLRTQNNESGTFG
+388 QLRSQDNDAGTFG

-412 SKFNPS
+412 SKINPS
-418 LGLGDGDLTTNSL
+418 LGEGDLTSNSL
-431 NIGMDYQLTERWM
+431 NIGMDYQMTDRWM
-444 MGVMLSGADD
+444 MGLMISGSDD
-454 KQDPTNNFSYRT
+454 KQDPTDHYSYRT
-466 RGWMATAFTGVKIAD
+466 RGWMATAFSGVKIAE

-491 GSMNYD
+491 GSLNYD
-497 DINRSM
+497 DINRSI
-503 KLGPTTRTESGETN
+503 KLGPTTRTERGDTD
-517 GKQIGGRVTAGWDFP
+517 GKQIGGRLTAGWDFP
-532 ILPVLKTGPVAQYSW
+532 VLPVLKTGPVAQYSW
-547 DYSNIDGY
+547 DYSSIDGY
-555 EEKDNNSTSMRFGD
+555 SEKGNNSTSMRFGD

-598 DRQFGD
+598 DRQFSD
-604 DTYTATGAIKSTRTR
+604 NTYTATGAIKSTRTH
-619 FSRTTGEQDNDW
+619 FSRTTGEQDKDW
-631 VDMTLGANVQI
+631 VDMTAGLNVQL
-642 TDNIAAFAAVSQTTG
+642 THSLSAFAAVSQTTG

>member
-1 MTRKT
+1 MTG
-6 IFRKKA
+6 KKNA
-12 PIFRLAQGALATALC
+12 VLRMTQGAFAVAMC
-27 LGIYAPAQAYD
+27 LGFQAPAQAYS

-66 DEILANNIGTTLKP
+66 DEILAKNIGTTLTP
-80 SSQGGLNYA
+80 SSHGGLNYA

-103 TTQDQVKNY
+103 TTQDQVKSY
-112 LAATGGKADP
+112 LNSTGGKADP
-122 NGLYVHWIGG
+122 NGLYIHWIGG

-140 SLNPIKAVDIAT
+140 SLNPISAVEIAT

-200 QQALEAAYKYL
+200 QQALEAAYQYL
-211 NAQDTPDTDART
+211 NAQNTPDNDART

-238 DSALV
+238 DSELV

-300 ARYGFANTAGTA
+300 NLYGFANTAGTA

-325 LPGFDASK
+325 LPGFDSSK
-333 SFLFADHF
+333 AFLFADHF

-350 IADYMQAVI
+350 IAEYMQSVI

-365 AALNQGSLALTRNT
+365 TALNQGSLALARNT

-388 QLRTQNNESGTFG
+388 QLRSQDNDAGTFG

-412 SKFNPS
+412 SKINPS
-418 LGLGDGDLTTNSL
+418 LGEGDLTSNSL
-431 NIGMDYQLTERWM
+431 NIGMDYQMTDRWM
-444 MGVMLSGADD
+444 MGLMISGSDD
-454 KQDPTNNFSYRT
+454 KQDPTDHYSYRT
-466 RGWMATAFTGVKIAD
+466 RGWMATAFSGVKIAE

-491 GSMNYD
+491 GSLNYD
-497 DINRSM
+497 DINRSI
-503 KLGPTTRTESGETN
+503 KLGPTTRTERGDTD
-517 GKQIGGRVTAGWDFP
+517 GKQIGGRLTAGWDFP
-532 ILPVLKTGPVAQYSW
+532 VLPVLKTGPVAQYSW
-547 DYSNIDGY
+547 DYSSIDGY
-555 EEKDNNSTSMRFGD
+555 SEKGNNSTSMRFGD

-598 DRQFGD
+598 DRQFSD
-604 DTYTATGAIKSTRTR
+604 NTYTATGAIKSTRTH
-619 FSRTTGEQDNDW
+619 FSRTTGEQDKDW
-631 VDMTLGANVQI
+631 VDMTAGLNVQL
-642 TDNIAAFAAVSQTTG
+642 THSLSAFAAVSQTTG

>member
-1 MTRKT
+1 MTG
-6 IFRKKA
+6 KKNA
-12 PIFRLAQGALATALC
+12 VLRMTQGAFAVAMC
-27 LGIYAPAQAYD
+27 LGFQAPAQAYS

-66 DEILANNIGTTLKP
+66 DEILAKNIGTTLTP

-96 PGLDSDY
+96 PGLDSEY
-103 TTQDQVKNY
+103 TTQDQVKSY
-112 LAATGGKADP
+112 LNSTGGKADP
-122 NGLYVHWIGG
+122 DGLYIHWIGG

-140 SLNPIKAVDIAT
+140 SLNPISAVEIAT

-200 QQALEAAYKYL
+200 QQALEAAYQYL
-211 NAQDTPDTDART
+211 NAQNTPDNDART

-238 DSALV
+238 DSELV

-300 ARYGFANTAGTA
+300 NLYGFANTAGTA

-325 LPGFDASK
+325 LPGFDSSK
-333 SFLFADHF
+333 AFLFADHF

-350 IADYMQAVI
+350 IAEYMQSVI

-365 AALNQGSLALTRNT
+365 TALNQGSLALARNT

-388 QLRTQNNESGTFG
+388 QLRSQDNDAGTFG

-412 SKFNPS
+412 SKINPS
-418 LGLGDGDLTTNSL
+418 LGEGDLTSNSL
-431 NIGMDYQLTERWM
+431 NIGMDYQMTDRWM
-444 MGVMLSGADD
+444 MGLMISGSDD
-454 KQDPTNNFSYRT
+454 KQDPTDHYSYRT
-466 RGWMATAFTGVKIAD
+466 RGWMATAFSGVKIAE

-491 GSMNYD
+491 GSLNYD
-497 DINRSM
+497 DINRSI
-503 KLGPTTRTESGETN
+503 KLGPTTRTERGDTD
-517 GKQIGGRVTAGWDFP
+517 GKQIGGRLTAGWDFP
-532 ILPVLKTGPVAQYSW
+532 VLPVLKTGPVAQYSW
-547 DYSNIDGY
+547 DYSSIDGY
-555 EEKDNNSTSMRFGD
+555 SEKGNNSTSMRFGD

-598 DRQFGD
+598 DRQFSD
-604 DTYTATGAIKSTRTR
+604 NTYTATGAIKSTRTH
-619 FSRTTGEQDNDW
+619 FSRTTGEQDKDW
-631 VDMTLGANVQI
+631 VDMTAGLNVQL
-642 TDNIAAFAAVSQTTG
+642 THSLSAFAAVSQTTG

>member
-1 MTRKT
+1 MTGKKT
-6 IFRKKA
+6 CVL
-12 PIFRLAQGALATALC
+12 RLTKGAFAVAFC
-27 LGIYAPAQAYD
+27 LGLQVPAQAYD

-53 GRWTF
+53 GRWTY
-58 DSSSHQLY
+58 DSNIHPLY
-66 DEILANNIGTTLKP
+66 DEILAKDFGTTLTP

-112 LAATGGKADP
+112 LASTGGKADP
-122 NGLYVHWIGG
+122 NGLYIHWIGG

-140 SLNPIKAVDIAT
+140 SLNPVTALQIAT

-178 PNIGLTPVLMEGIIQ
+178 PNIGLTPVLMESVIQ
-193 VGLLPVQ
+193 IGLLPVQ
-200 QQALEAAYKYL
+200 QQALEAAYAYL
-211 NAQDTPDTDART
+211 NAQNTPNADART
-223 EAIHNALKASTTAGL
+223 EAIHNALAAAAVEGSRIP
-238 DSALV
+238 LV
-243 QDLLSKGL
+243 QDTIAKGL
-251 IAAYDALKSVAGDLT
+251 AVAYDTLKVAAGGLT
-266 DTYNTTEDIALAK
+266 ETYNTTEDIALAK

-294 EVIADP
+294 EVVADP
-300 ARYGFANTAGTA
+300 MMYGFANTAGTA
-312 CPVGTSASECTSN
+312 CPVGTSASECTSAM
-325 LPGFDASK
+325 PGFDASK

-350 IADYMQAVI
+350 IAQYMQSVL

-365 AALNQGSLALTRNT
+365 TALNQGSLALARNT

-388 QLRTQNNESGTFG
+388 QLRTQDNDAGTFG

-412 SKFNPS
+412 SKINPS
-418 LGLGDGDLTTNSL
+418 LGDGDLTSNSL
-431 NIGMDYQLTERWM
+431 NIGMDYQITDRWLIGLM
-444 MGVMLSGADD
+444 ISGSDD
-454 KQDPTNNFSYRT
+454 KQDPTDHYSYRT
-466 RGWMATAFTGVKIAD
+466 RGKMATVFTGIKIAE
-481 NGWINGDVHY
+481 NGWINGDLHY
-491 GSMNYD
+491 GSLNYD
-497 DINRSM
+497 DIKRSIT
-503 KLGPTTRTESGETN
+503 LGPVTRTERGDTD
-517 GKQIGGRVTAGWDFP
+517 GKQMGGRVTAGWDFP

-547 DYSNIDGY
+547 DYSSINGY
-555 EEKDNNSTSMRFGD
+555 NEQGDTSTSMRFGD

-585 ELGIVNPY
+585 QLGIVNPY

-619 FSRTTGEQDNDW
+619 FSRTTGEQDKDW
-631 VDMTLGANVQI
+631 VDMTAGLNVQI
-642 TDNIAAFAAVSQTTG
+642 THSVSAFAAVSQTTG

>member
-1 MTRKT
+1 MTG
-6 IFRKKA
+6 KKNA
-12 PIFRLAQGALATALC
+12 VLRMTQGAFAVAMC
-27 LGIYAPAQAYD
+27 LGFQAPAQAYS

-66 DEILANNIGTTLKP
+66 DEILAKNIGTTLTP

-103 TTQDQVKNY
+103 TTQDQVKSY
-112 LAATGGKADP
+112 LNSTGGKADP
-122 NGLYVHWIGG
+122 DGLYIHWIGG

-140 SLNPIKAVDIAT
+140 SLNPISAVEIAT

-200 QQALEAAYKYL
+200 QQALEAAYQYL
-211 NAQDTPDTDART
+211 NAQNTPDNDART

-238 DSALV
+238 DSELV

-300 ARYGFANTAGTA
+300 NLYGFANTAGTA

-325 LPGFDASK
+325 LPGFDSSK
-333 SFLFADHF
+333 AFLFADHF

-350 IADYMQAVI
+350 IAEYMQSVI

-365 AALNQGSLALTRNT
+365 TALNQGSLALARNT

-388 QLRTQNNESGTFG
+388 QLRSQDNDAGTFG

-412 SKFNPS
+412 SKINPS
-418 LGLGDGDLTTNSL
+418 LGEGDLTSNSL
-431 NIGMDYQLTERWM
+431 NIGMDYQMTDRWM
-444 MGVMLSGADD
+444 MGLMISGSDD
-454 KQDPTNNFSYRT
+454 KQDPTDHYSYRT
-466 RGWMATAFTGVKIAD
+466 RGWMATAFSGVKIAE

-491 GSMNYD
+491 GSLNYD
-497 DINRSM
+497 DINRSI
-503 KLGPTTRTESGETN
+503 KLGPTTRTERGDTD
-517 GKQIGGRVTAGWDFP
+517 GKQIGGRLTAGWDFP
-532 ILPVLKTGPVAQYSW
+532 VLPVLKTGPVAQYSW
-547 DYSNIDGY
+547 DYSSIDGY
-555 EEKDNNSTSMRFGD
+555 SEKGNNSTSMRFGD

-585 ELGIVNPY
+585 ELCIVNPY

-598 DRQFGD
+598 DRQFSD
-604 DTYTATGAIKSTRTR
+604 NTYTATGAIKSTRTH
-619 FSRTTGEQDNDW
+619 FSRTTGEQDKDW
-631 VDMTLGANVQI
+631 VDMTAGLNVQL
-642 TDNIAAFAAVSQTTG
+642 THSLSAFAAVSQTTG

>member
-1 MTRKT
+1 MTG
-6 IFRKKA
+6 KKNA
-12 PIFRLAQGALATALC
+12 VLRMTQGAFAVAMC
-27 LGIYAPAQAYD
+27 LGFQAPAQAYS

-66 DEILANNIGTTLKP
+66 DEILAKNIGTTLTP

-96 PGLDSDY
+96 PGLDSEY
-103 TTQDQVKNY
+103 TTQDQVKSY
-112 LAATGGKADP
+112 LNSTGGKADP
-122 NGLYVHWIGG
+122 DGLYIHWIGG

-140 SLNPIKAVDIAT
+140 SLNPISAVEIAT

-200 QQALEAAYKYL
+200 QQALEAAYQYL
-211 NAQDTPDTDART
+211 NAQNTPDNDART

-238 DSALV
+238 DSELV

-300 ARYGFANTAGTA
+300 NLYGFANTAGTA

-325 LPGFDASK
+325 LPGFDSSK
-333 SFLFADHF
+333 AFLFADHF

-350 IADYMQAVI
+350 IAEYMQSVI

-365 AALNQGSLALTRNT
+365 TALNQGSLALARNT

-388 QLRTQNNESGTFG
+388 QLRSQDNDAGTFG

-412 SKFNPS
+412 SKINPS
-418 LGLGDGDLTTNSL
+418 LGEGDLTSNSL
-431 NIGMDYQLTERWM
+431 NIGMDYQMTDRWM
-444 MGVMLSGADD
+444 MGLMISGSDD
-454 KQDPTNNFSYRT
+454 KQDPTDHYSYRT
-466 RGWMATAFTGVKIAD
+466 RGWMATAFSGVKIAE

-491 GSMNYD
+491 GSLNYD
-497 DINRSM
+497 DINRSI
-503 KLGPTTRTESGETN
+503 KLGPTTRTERGDTD
-517 GKQIGGRVTAGWDFP
+517 GKQIGGRLTAGWDFP
-532 ILPVLKTGPVAQYSW
+532 VLPVLKTGPVAQYSW
-547 DYSNIDGY
+547 DYSSIDGY
-555 EEKDNNSTSMRFGD
+555 SEKGNNSTSMRFGD

-598 DRQFGD
+598 DRQFSD
-604 DTYTATGAIKSTRTR
+604 NTYTATGAIKSTRTH
-619 FSRTTGEQDNDW
+619 FSRTTGEQDKDW
-631 VDMTLGANVQI
+631 VYMTAGLNVQL
-642 TDNIAAFAAVSQTTG
+642 THSLSAFAAVSQTTG

>member
-1 MTRKT
+1 VAM
-6 IFRKKA
+6 
-12 PIFRLAQGALATALC
+12 C
-27 LGIYAPAQAYD
+27 LGFQAPAQAYS

-66 DEILANNIGTTLKP
+66 DEILAKNIGTTLTP

-96 PGLDSDY
+96 PGLDSEY
-103 TTQDQVKNY
+103 TTQDQVKSY
-112 LAATGGKADP
+112 LNSTGGKADP
-122 NGLYVHWIGG
+122 DGLYIHWIGG

-140 SLNPIKAVDIAT
+140 SLNPISAVEIAT

-200 QQALEAAYKYL
+200 QQALEAAYQYL
-211 NAQDTPDTDART
+211 NAQNTPDNDART

-238 DSALV
+238 DSELV

-288 INGLFN
+288 INGLFS

-300 ARYGFANTAGTA
+300 NLYGFANTAGTA

-325 LPGFDASK
+325 LPGFDSSK
-333 SFLFADHF
+333 AFLFADHF

-350 IADYMQAVI
+350 IAEYMQSVI

-365 AALNQGSLALTRNT
+365 TALNQGSLALARNT

-388 QLRTQNNESGTFG
+388 QLRSQDNDAGTFG

-412 SKFNPS
+412 SKINPS
-418 LGLGDGDLTTNSL
+418 LGEGDLTSNSL
-431 NIGMDYQLTERWM
+431 NIGMDYQMTDRWM
-444 MGVMLSGADD
+444 MGLMISGSDD
-454 KQDPTNNFSYRT
+454 KQDPTDHYSYRT
-466 RGWMATAFTGVKIAD
+466 RGWMATAFSGVKIAE

-491 GSMNYD
+491 GSLNYD
-497 DINRSM
+497 DINRSI
-503 KLGPTTRTESGETN
+503 KLGPTTRTERGDTD
-517 GKQIGGRVTAGWDFP
+517 GKQIGGRLTAGWDFP
-532 ILPVLKTGPVAQYSW
+532 VLPVLKTGPVAQYSW
-547 DYSNIDGY
+547 DYSSIDGY
-555 EEKDNNSTSMRFGD
+555 SEKGNESTSMRFGD

-598 DRQFGD
+598 DRQFSD
-604 DTYTATGAIKSTRTR
+604 NTYTATGAIKSTRTH
-619 FSRTTGEQDNDW
+619 FSRTTGEQDKDW
-631 VDMTLGANVQI
+631 VDMTAGLNVQL
-642 TDNIAAFAAVSQTTG
+642 THSLSAFAAVSQTTG

>member
-1 MTRKT
+1 MTG
-6 IFRKKA
+6 KKNA
-12 PIFRLAQGALATALC
+12 VLRMTQGAFAVAMC
-27 LGIYAPAQAYD
+27 LGFQAPAQAYS

-66 DEILANNIGTTLKP
+66 DEILAKNIGTTLTP

-96 PGLDSDY
+96 PGLDSEY
-103 TTQDQVKNY
+103 TTQDQVKSY
-112 LAATGGKADP
+112 LSSTGGKADP
-122 NGLYVHWIGG
+122 NGLYIHWIGG

-140 SLNPIKAVDIAT
+140 SLNPISAVEIAT

-200 QQALEAAYKYL
+200 QQALEAAYQYL
-211 NAQDTPDTDART
+211 NAQNTPDNDART

-238 DSALV
+238 DSELV

-300 ARYGFANTAGTA
+300 NLYGFANTAGTA

-325 LPGFDASK
+325 LPGFDSSK
-333 SFLFADHF
+333 AFLFADHF

-350 IADYMQAVI
+350 IAEYMQSVI
-359 NGPLEV
+359 NGPLEIT
-365 AALNQGSLALTRNT
+365 ALNQGSLALARNT

-388 QLRTQNNESGTFG
+388 QLRSQDNDAGTFG

-412 SKFNPS
+412 SKINPS
-418 LGLGDGDLTTNSL
+418 LGEGDLTSNSL
-431 NIGMDYQLTERWM
+431 NIGMDYQMTDRWM
-444 MGVMLSGADD
+444 MGLMISGSDD
-454 KQDPTNNFSYRT
+454 KQDPTDHYSYRT
-466 RGWMATAFTGVKIAD
+466 RGWMATAFSGVKIAE

-491 GSMNYD
+491 GSLNYD
-497 DINRSM
+497 DINRSI
-503 KLGPTTRTESGETN
+503 KLGPTTRTERGDTD
-517 GKQIGGRVTAGWDFP
+517 GKQIGGRLTAGWDFP
-532 ILPVLKTGPVAQYSW
+532 VLPVLKTGPVAQYSW
-547 DYSNIDGY
+547 DYSSIDGY
-555 EEKDNNSTSMRFGD
+555 SEKGNNSTSMRFGD

-598 DRQFGD
+598 DRQFSD
-604 DTYTATGAIKSTRTR
+604 NTYTATGAIKSTRTH
-619 FSRTTGEQDNDW
+619 FSRTTGEQDKDW
-631 VDMTLGANVQI
+631 VDMTAGLNVQL
-642 TDNIAAFAAVSQTTG
+642 THSLSAFAAVSQTTG

>member
-1 MTRKT
+1 MTGRKT
-6 IFRKKA
+6 A
-12 PIFRLAQGALATALC
+12 ALRLTQSAFAVALC
-27 LGIYAPAQAYD
+27 LGLQAPVQAYD
-38 QLYVFGDSLSDTGNI
+38 QLYVFGDSLSDTGNN

-58 DSSSHQLY
+58 DSSSHPLY
-66 DEILANNIGTTLKP
+66 DEILANNIGTTLTP
-80 SSQGGLNYA
+80 SAKGGLNYA
-89 EGGGVAV
+89 QGGGVAV
-96 PGLDSDY
+96 PGLDSDD
-103 TTQDQVKNY
+103 TTQDQVKSY
-112 LAATGGKADP
+112 LASTGGKADP
-122 NGLYVHWIGG
+122 KGLYIHWIGG

-140 SLNPIKAVDIAT
+140 SLNPITAVEIAT

-178 PNIGLTPVLMEGIIQ
+178 PNIGLTPVLMEGVIQ

-200 QQALEAAYKYL
+200 QQALAAAYQYL
-211 NAQDTPDTDART
+211 NAQNTPNTDART
-223 EAIHNALKASTTAGL
+223 EAIHNALAAAAAEG
-238 DSALV
+238 SAIPLV
-243 QDLLSKGL
+243 QDVIAKGL
-251 IAAYDALKSVAGDLT
+251 AAAYDALKDVAGGLT
-266 DTYNTTEDIALAK
+266 ETYNTTEDIALAR

-294 EVIADP
+294 EVVADP
-300 ARYGFANTAGTA
+300 ALYGFANTAGTA
-312 CPVGTSASECTSN
+312 CPVGTSASECTSS

-333 SFLFADHF
+333 AFLFSDHF

-350 IADYMQAVI
+350 IAEYMQSVI

-365 AALNQGSLALTRNT
+365 TALNQGSLALARNT

-388 QLRTQNNESGTFG
+388 QLRTQENDAGTFG

-406 AGQSAD
+406 AGQSGD
-412 SKFNPS
+412 SKINPS
-418 LGLGDGDLTTNSL
+418 LGEGDLTSNSL
-431 NIGMDYQLTERWM
+431 NIGMDYQMTARWM
-444 MGVMLSGADD
+444 MGLMISGSDD
-454 KQDPTNNFSYRT
+454 KQDPTDHYSYRT
-466 RGWMATAFTGVKIAD
+466 RGWMATAFTGVKIAE

-491 GSMNYD
+491 GSLNYD
-497 DINRSM
+497 DINRSI
-503 KLGPTTRTESGETN
+503 KLGPTTRTERGETD

-547 DYSNIDGY
+547 DYSSIEGY
-555 EEKDNNSTSMRFGD
+555 SEKGNNSTSMRFGD

-585 ELGIVNPY
+585 DLGIVNPY

-619 FSRTTGEQDNDW
+619 FSRTTGEQDKDW
-631 VDMTLGANVQI
+631 VDMTVGANVQI
-642 TDNIAAFAAVSQTTG
+642 THSVSAFAAISQTTG

>member
-1 MTRKT
+1 MTG
-6 IFRKKA
+6 KKNA
-12 PIFRLAQGALATALC
+12 VLRMTQGAFAVAMC
-27 LGIYAPAQAYD
+27 LGFQAPAQAYS

-66 DEILANNIGTTLKP
+66 DEILAKNIGTTLTP

-96 PGLDSDY
+96 PGLDSEY
-103 TTQDQVKNY
+103 TTQDQVKSY
-112 LAATGGKADP
+112 LNSTGGKADP
-122 NGLYVHWIGG
+122 DGLYIHWIGG

-140 SLNPIKAVDIAT
+140 SLNPISAVEIAT

-200 QQALEAAYKYL
+200 QQALEAAYQYL
-211 NAQDTPDTDART
+211 NAQNTPDNDART

-238 DSALV
+238 DSELV

-288 INGLFN
+288 INGLFS

-300 ARYGFANTAGTA
+300 NLYGFANTAGTA

-325 LPGFDASK
+325 LPGFDSSK
-333 SFLFADHF
+333 AFLFADHF

-350 IADYMQAVI
+350 IAEYMQSVI

-365 AALNQGSLALTRNT
+365 TALNQGSLALARNT

-388 QLRTQNNESGTFG
+388 QLRSQDNDAGTFG

-412 SKFNPS
+412 SKINPS
-418 LGLGDGDLTTNSL
+418 LGEGDLTSNSL
-431 NIGMDYQLTERWM
+431 NIGMDYQMTDRWM
-444 MGVMLSGADD
+444 MGLMISGSDD
-454 KQDPTNNFSYRT
+454 KQDPTDHYSYRT
-466 RGWMATAFTGVKIAD
+466 RGWMATAFSGIKIAE

-491 GSMNYD
+491 GSLNYD
-497 DINRSM
+497 DINRSI
-503 KLGPTTRTESGETN
+503 KLGPTTRTERGDTD
-517 GKQIGGRVTAGWDFP
+517 GKQIGGRLTAGWDFP
-532 ILPVLKTGPVAQYSW
+532 VLPVLKTGPVAQYSW
-547 DYSNIDGY
+547 DYSSIDGY
-555 EEKDNNSTSMRFGD
+555 SEKGNNSTSMRFGD

-598 DRQFGD
+598 DRQFSD
-604 DTYTATGAIKSTRTR
+604 NTYTATGAIKSTRTH
-619 FSRTTGEQDNDW
+619 FSRTTGEQDKDW
-631 VDMTLGANVQI
+631 VDMTAGLNVQL
-642 TDNIAAFAAVSQTTG
+642 THSLSAFAAVSQTTG

>member
-1 MTRKT
+1 MTG
-6 IFRKKA
+6 KKNA
-12 PIFRLAQGALATALC
+12 VLRMTQGAFAVAMC
-27 LGIYAPAQAYD
+27 LGFQAPAQAYS

-66 DEILANNIGTTLKP
+66 DEILAKNIGTTLTP
-80 SSQGGLNYA
+80 SSQGGRNYA

-96 PGLDSDY
+96 PGLDSEY
-103 TTQDQVKNY
+103 TTQDQVKSY
-112 LAATGGKADP
+112 LNSTGGKADP
-122 NGLYVHWIGG
+122 DGLYIHWIGG

-140 SLNPIKAVDIAT
+140 SLNPISAVEIAT

-200 QQALEAAYKYL
+200 QQALEAAYQYL
-211 NAQDTPDTDART
+211 NAQNTPDNDART

-238 DSALV
+238 DSELV

-300 ARYGFANTAGTA
+300 NLYGFANTAGTA

-325 LPGFDASK
+325 LPGFDSSK
-333 SFLFADHF
+333 AFLFADHF

-350 IADYMQAVI
+350 IAEYMQSVI

-365 AALNQGSLALTRNT
+365 TALNQGSLALARNT

-388 QLRTQNNESGTFG
+388 QLRSQDNDAGTFG

-412 SKFNPS
+412 SKINPS
-418 LGLGDGDLTTNSL
+418 LGEGDLTSNSL
-431 NIGMDYQLTERWM
+431 NIGMDYQMTDRWM
-444 MGVMLSGADD
+444 MGLMISGSDD
-454 KQDPTNNFSYRT
+454 KQDPTDHYSYRT
-466 RGWMATAFTGVKIAD
+466 RGWMATAFSGVKIAE

-491 GSMNYD
+491 GSLNYD
-497 DINRSM
+497 DINRSI
-503 KLGPTTRTESGETN
+503 KLGPTTRTERGDTD
-517 GKQIGGRVTAGWDFP
+517 GKQIGGRLTAGWDFP
-532 ILPVLKTGPVAQYSW
+532 VLPVLKTGPVAQYSW
-547 DYSNIDGY
+547 DYSSIDGY
-555 EEKDNNSTSMRFGD
+555 SEKGNNSTSMRFGD

-598 DRQFGD
+598 DRQFSD
-604 DTYTATGAIKSTRTR
+604 NTYTATGAIKSTRTH
-619 FSRTTGEQDNDW
+619 FSRTTGEQDKDW
-631 VDMTLGANVQI
+631 VDMTAGLNVQL
-642 TDNIAAFAAVSQTTG
+642 THSLSAFAAVSQTTG

>member
-1 MTRKT
+1 MTG
-6 IFRKKA
+6 KKNA
-12 PIFRLAQGALATALC
+12 VLRMTQGAFAVAMC
-27 LGIYAPAQAYD
+27 LGFQAPAQAYS

-66 DEILANNIGTTLKP
+66 DEILAKNIGTTLTP

-96 PGLDSDY
+96 PGLDSEY
-103 TTQDQVKNY
+103 TTQDQVKSY
-112 LAATGGKADP
+112 LNSTGGKADP
-122 NGLYVHWIGG
+122 DGLYIHWIGG

-140 SLNPIKAVDIAT
+140 SLNPISAVEIAT

-200 QQALEAAYKYL
+200 QQALEAAYQYL
-211 NAQDTPDTDART
+211 NAQNTPDNDART

-238 DSALV
+238 DSELV

-300 ARYGFANTAGTA
+300 NLYGFANTAGTA

-325 LPGFDASK
+325 LPGFDSSK
-333 SFLFADHF
+333 AFLFADHF

-350 IADYMQAVI
+350 IAEYMQSVI

-365 AALNQGSLALTRNT
+365 TALNQGSLALARNT

-388 QLRTQNNESGTFG
+388 QLRSQDNDAGTFG

-412 SKFNPS
+412 SKINPS
-418 LGLGDGDLTTNSL
+418 LGEGDLTSNSL
-431 NIGMDYQLTERWM
+431 NIGMDYQMTDRWM
-444 MGVMLSGADD
+444 MGLMISGSDD
-454 KQDPTNNFSYRT
+454 KQDPTDHYSYRT
-466 RGWMATAFTGVKIAD
+466 RGWMATAFSGVKIAE

-491 GSMNYD
+491 GSLNYD
-497 DINRSM
+497 DINRSI
-503 KLGPTTRTESGETN
+503 KLGPTTRTERGDTD
-517 GKQIGGRVTAGWDFP
+517 GKQIGGRLTAGWDFP
-532 ILPVLKTGPVAQYSW
+532 VLPVLKTGPVAQYSW
-547 DYSNIDGY
+547 DYSSIDGY
-555 EEKDNNSTSMRFGD
+555 SEKGNNSTSMRFGD

-598 DRQFGD
+598 DRQFSD
-604 DTYTATGAIKSTRTR
+604 NTYTATGAIKSTRTH
-619 FSRTTGEQDNDW
+619 FSRTTGEQDRDW
-631 VDMTLGANVQI
+631 VDMTAGLNVQL
-642 TDNIAAFAAVSQTTG
+642 THSLSAFAAVSQTTG

>member
-1 MTRKT
+1 MT
-6 IFRKKA
+6 
-12 PIFRLAQGALATALC
+12 QGAFGVAMC
-27 LGIYAPAQAYD
+27 LGFQAPAQAYS

-66 DEILANNIGTTLKP
+66 DEILAKNIGTTLTP

-96 PGLDSDY
+96 PGLDSEY
-103 TTQDQVKNY
+103 TTQDQVKSY
-112 LAATGGKADP
+112 LNSTGGKADP
-122 NGLYVHWIGG
+122 DGLYIHWIGG

-140 SLNPIKAVDIAT
+140 SLNPISAVEIAT

-200 QQALEAAYKYL
+200 QQALEAAYQYL
-211 NAQDTPDTDART
+211 NAQNTPDNDART

-238 DSALV
+238 DSELV

-288 INGLFN
+288 INGLFS

-300 ARYGFANTAGTA
+300 NLYGFANTAGTA

-325 LPGFDASK
+325 LPGFDSSK
-333 SFLFADHF
+333 AFLFADHF

-350 IADYMQAVI
+350 IAEYMQSVI

-365 AALNQGSLALTRNT
+365 TALNQGSLALARNT

-388 QLRTQNNESGTFG
+388 QLRSQDNDAGTFG

-412 SKFNPS
+412 SKINPS
-418 LGLGDGDLTTNSL
+418 LGEGDLTSNSL
-431 NIGMDYQLTERWM
+431 NIGMDYQMTDRWM
-444 MGVMLSGADD
+444 MGLMISGSDD
-454 KQDPTNNFSYRT
+454 KQDPTDHYSYRT
-466 RGWMATAFTGVKIAD
+466 RGWMATAFSGVKIAE

-491 GSMNYD
+491 GSLNYD
-497 DINRSM
+497 DINRSI
-503 KLGPTTRTESGETN
+503 KLGPTTRTERGDTD
-517 GKQIGGRVTAGWDFP
+517 GKQIGGRLTAGWDFP
-532 ILPVLKTGPVAQYSW
+532 VLPVLKTGPVAQYSW
-547 DYSNIDGY
+547 DYSSIDGY
-555 EEKDNNSTSMRFGD
+555 SEKGNNSTSMRFGD

-598 DRQFGD
+598 DRQFSD
-604 DTYTATGAIKSTRTR
+604 NTYTATGAIKSTRTH
-619 FSRTTGEQDNDW
+619 FSRTTGEQDKDW
-631 VDMTLGANVQI
+631 VDMTAGLNVQL
-642 TDNIAAFAAVSQTTG
+642 THSLSAFAAVSQTTG

>member
-1 MTRKT
+1 MTG
-6 IFRKKA
+6 KKNA
-12 PIFRLAQGALATALC
+12 VLRMTQGAFAVAMC
-27 LGIYAPAQAYD
+27 LGFQAPAQAYS

-66 DEILANNIGTTLKP
+66 DEILAKNIGTTLTP

-103 TTQDQVKNY
+103 TTQDQVKSY
-112 LAATGGKADP
+112 LNSTGGKADP
-122 NGLYVHWIGG
+122 DGLYIHWIGG

-140 SLNPIKAVDIAT
+140 SLNPISAVEIAT

-200 QQALEAAYKYL
+200 QQALEAAYQYL
-211 NAQDTPDTDART
+211 NAQNTPDNDART

-238 DSALV
+238 DSELV

-288 INGLFN
+288 INGLFS

-300 ARYGFANTAGTA
+300 NLYGFANTAGTA

-325 LPGFDASK
+325 LPGFDSSK
-333 SFLFADHF
+333 AFLFADHF

-350 IADYMQAVI
+350 IAEYMQSVI
-359 NGPLEV
+359 NGPLDV
-365 AALNQGSLALTRNT
+365 TALNQGSLALARNT

-388 QLRTQNNESGTFG
+388 QLRSQDNDAGTFG

-412 SKFNPS
+412 SKINPS
-418 LGLGDGDLTTNSL
+418 LGEGDLTSNSL
-431 NIGMDYQLTERWM
+431 NIGMDYQMTDRWM
-444 MGVMLSGADD
+444 MGLMISGSDD
-454 KQDPTNNFSYRT
+454 KQDPTDHYSYRT
-466 RGWMATAFTGVKIAD
+466 RGWMATAFSGVKIAE

-491 GSMNYD
+491 GSLNYD
-497 DINRSM
+497 DINRSI
-503 KLGPTTRTESGETN
+503 KLGPTTRTERGDTD
-517 GKQIGGRVTAGWDFP
+517 GKQIGGRLTAGWDFP
-532 ILPVLKTGPVAQYSW
+532 VLPVLKTGPVAQYSW
-547 DYSNIDGY
+547 DYSSIDGY
-555 EEKDNNSTSMRFGD
+555 SEKGNNSTSMRFGD

-598 DRQFGD
+598 DRQFSD
-604 DTYTATGAIKSTRTR
+604 NTYTATGAIKSTRTH
-619 FSRTTGEQDNDW
+619 FSRTTGEQDKDW
-631 VDMTLGANVQI
+631 VDMTAGLNVQL
-642 TDNIAAFAAVSQTTG
+642 THSLSAFAAVSQTTG

>member
-1 MTRKT
+1 MTG
-6 IFRKKA
+6 KKNA
-12 PIFRLAQGALATALC
+12 VLRMTQGAFAVAMC
-27 LGIYAPAQAYD
+27 LGFQAPAQAYS

-66 DEILANNIGTTLKP
+66 DEILAKNIGTTLTP

-96 PGLDSDY
+96 PGLDSEY
-103 TTQDQVKNY
+103 TTQDQVKSY
-112 LAATGGKADP
+112 LNSTGGKADP
-122 NGLYVHWIGG
+122 DGLYIHWIGG

-140 SLNPIKAVDIAT
+140 SLNPISAVEIAT

-200 QQALEAAYKYL
+200 QQALEAAYQYL
-211 NAQDTPDTDART
+211 NAQNTPDNDART

-238 DSALV
+238 DSELV

-300 ARYGFANTAGTA
+300 NLYGFANTAGTA

-325 LPGFDASK
+325 LPGFDSSK
-333 SFLFADHF
+333 AFLFADHF

-350 IADYMQAVI
+350 IAEYMQSVI

-365 AALNQGSLALTRNT
+365 TALNQGSLALARNT

-388 QLRTQNNESGTFG
+388 QLRSQDNDAGTFG

-412 SKFNPS
+412 SKINPS
-418 LGLGDGDLTTNSL
+418 LGEGDLTSNSL
-431 NIGMDYQLTERWM
+431 NIGMDYQMTDRWM
-444 MGVMLSGADD
+444 MGLMISGSDD
-454 KQDPTNNFSYRT
+454 KQDPTDHYSYRT
-466 RGWMATAFTGVKIAD
+466 RGWMATAFSGVKIAE

-491 GSMNYD
+491 GSLNYD
-497 DINRSM
+497 DINRSI
-503 KLGPTTRTESGETN
+503 KLGPTTRTERGDTD
-517 GKQIGGRVTAGWDFP
+517 GKQIGGRLTAGWDFP
-532 ILPVLKTGPVAQYSW
+532 VLPVLKTGPVAQYSW
-547 DYSNIDGY
+547 DYSSIDGY
-555 EEKDNNSTSMRFGD
+555 SEKGNNSTSMRFSD

-598 DRQFGD
+598 DRQFSD
-604 DTYTATGAIKSTRTR
+604 NTYTATGAIKSTRTH
-619 FSRTTGEQDNDW
+619 FSRTTGEQDKDW
-631 VDMTLGANVQI
+631 VDMTAGLNVQL
-642 TDNIAAFAAVSQTTG
+642 THSLSAFAAVSQTTG

>member
-1 MTRKT
+1 MTDKKT
-6 IFRKKA
+6 A
-12 PIFRLAQGALATALC
+12 VLRLTQGAFAVAMC
-27 LGIYAPAQAYD
+27 LGLQAPAQAYS

-58 DSSSHQLY
+58 DSSSHPLY
-66 DEILANNIGTTLKP
+66 DEILAKNIGTTLTP
-80 SSQGGLNYA
+80 SSKGGLNYA

-103 TTQDQVKNY
+103 TTQDQVKSY
-112 LAATGGKADP
+112 LASTGGKADP
-122 NGLYVHWIGG
+122 NGLYIHWIGG

-140 SLNPIKAVDIAT
+140 SLNPISAVEIAT

-211 NAQDTPDTDART
+211 NAQNTPDNDART

-238 DSALV
+238 DSELV

-251 IAAYDALKSVAGDLT
+251 IAAYDALKSVAGGLT

-300 ARYGFANTAGTA
+300 NLYGFANTAGTA

-325 LPGFDASK
+325 LPGFDSSK
-333 SFLFADHF
+333 AFLFADHF

-350 IADYMQAVI
+350 IAEYMQSVI

-365 AALNQGSLALTRNT
+365 TALNQGSLTLARNT
-379 QGLLDSRYQ
+379 QGLLDSRFQ
-388 QLRTQNNESGTFG
+388 QLRSQDNDAGTFG

-412 SKFNPS
+412 SKINPS
-418 LGLGDGDLTTNSL
+418 LGEGDLTSNSL
-431 NIGMDYQLTERWM
+431 NIGMDYQMTDRWM
-444 MGVMLSGADD
+444 MGLMISGSDD
-454 KQDPTNNFSYRT
+454 KQDPTDHYSYRT
-466 RGWMATAFTGVKIAD
+466 RGWMATAFTGVKIAE

-491 GSMNYD
+491 SSLNYD
-497 DINRSM
+497 DINRSI
-503 KLGPTTRTESGETN
+503 KLGPTTRTERGDTD

-532 ILPVLKTGPVAQYSW
+532 VLPVLKTGPVAQYSW
-547 DYSNIDGY
+547 DYSSVDGY
-555 EEKDNNSTSMRFGD
+555 SEKGNNSTSMRFGD

-604 DTYTATGAIKSTRTR
+604 KTYTATGAIKSTRTH
-619 FSRTTGEQDNDW
+619 FSRTTGEQDDDW
-631 VDMTLGANVQI
+631 VDMTVGANVQI
-642 TDNIAAFAAVSQTTG
+642 THSISAFAAVSQTTG

>member
-1 MTRKT
+1 MTG
-6 IFRKKA
+6 KKNA
-12 PIFRLAQGALATALC
+12 VLRMTQGAFAVAMC
-27 LGIYAPAQAYD
+27 LGFQAPAQAYS

-66 DEILANNIGTTLKP
+66 DEILAKNIGTTLTP

-96 PGLDSDY
+96 PGLDSEY
-103 TTQDQVKNY
+103 TTQDQVKSY
-112 LAATGGKADP
+112 LNSTGGKADP
-122 NGLYVHWIGG
+122 DGLYIHWIGG

-140 SLNPIKAVDIAT
+140 SLNPISAVEIAT

-200 QQALEAAYKYL
+200 QQALEAAYQYL
-211 NAQDTPDTDART
+211 NAQNTPDNDART

-238 DSALV
+238 DSELV

-300 ARYGFANTAGTA
+300 NLYGFTNTAGTA

-325 LPGFDASK
+325 LPGFDSSK
-333 SFLFADHF
+333 AFLFADHF

-350 IADYMQAVI
+350 IAEYMQSVI

-365 AALNQGSLALTRNT
+365 TALNQGSLALARNT

-388 QLRTQNNESGTFG
+388 QLRSQDNDAGTFG

-412 SKFNPS
+412 SKINPS
-418 LGLGDGDLTTNSL
+418 LGEGDLTSNSL
-431 NIGMDYQLTERWM
+431 NIGMDYQMTDRWM
-444 MGVMLSGADD
+444 MGLMISGSDD
-454 KQDPTNNFSYRT
+454 KQDPTDHYSYRT
-466 RGWMATAFTGVKIAD
+466 RGWMATAFSGVKIAE

-491 GSMNYD
+491 GSLNYD
-497 DINRSM
+497 DINRSI
-503 KLGPTTRTESGETN
+503 KLGPTTRTERGDTD
-517 GKQIGGRVTAGWDFP
+517 GKQIGGRLTAGWDFP
-532 ILPVLKTGPVAQYSW
+532 VLPVLKTGPVAQYSW
-547 DYSNIDGY
+547 DYSSIDGY
-555 EEKDNNSTSMRFGD
+555 SEKGNNSTSMRFGD

-598 DRQFGD
+598 DRQFSD
-604 DTYTATGAIKSTRTR
+604 NTYTATGAIKSTRTH
-619 FSRTTGEQDNDW
+619 FSRTTGEQDKDW
-631 VDMTLGANVQI
+631 VDMTAGLNVQL
-642 TDNIAAFAAVSQTTG
+642 THSLSAFAAVSQTTG

>member
-1 MTRKT
+1 MTG
-6 IFRKKA
+6 KKNA
-12 PIFRLAQGALATALC
+12 VLRLTQGAFVVALC
-27 LGIYAPAQAYD
+27 VGLQAPARAYD

-58 DSSSHQLY
+58 DSSSHPLY
-66 DEILANNIGTTLKP
+66 DEILADNIGTTLTP
-80 SSQGGLNYA
+80 SSKGGLNYA

-112 LAATGGKADP
+112 LTSTGGKADP
-122 NGLYVHWIGG
+122 NGLYIHWIGG

-140 SLNPIKAVDIAT
+140 SLNPISAVKIAI
-152 NSATQAASQ
+152 NSATQAAAQ

-200 QQALEAAYKYL
+200 QQALAAAYQYL
-211 NAQDTPDTDART
+211 NAQNTPDTDART

-238 DSALV
+238 NSALV

-251 IAAYDALKSVAGDLT
+251 IAAYDALKSVASDLT
-266 DTYNTTEDIALAK
+266 DTYNTTEDIALAN

-300 ARYGFANTAGTA
+300 ALYGFANTAGMA

-325 LPGFDASK
+325 LPGFDSSK

-350 IADYMQAVI
+350 IAEYMQSVI

-365 AALNQGSLALTRNT
+365 TALNRGSLALARNT

-388 QLRTQNNESGTFG
+388 QLRSQENESGTFG

-406 AGQSAD
+406 AGQRLD
-412 SKFNPS
+412 SKINPS
-418 LGLGDGDLTTNSL
+418 LGDGDATTNSG

-444 MGVMLSGADD
+444 MGLMLSGSDD
-454 KQDPTNNFSYRT
+454 KQDPTDHYSYRT

-481 NGWINGDVHY
+481 NGWINGDIHY
-491 GSMNYD
+491 GSLNYD
-497 DINRSM
+497 DIKRSIT
-503 KLGPTTRTESGETN
+503 LGPTTRTERGDTD

-532 ILPVLKTGPVAQYSW
+532 ILPVLKTGPVAQYRW
-547 DYSNIDGY
+547 DYSSIDGY
-555 EEKDNNSTSMRFGD
+555 SEKGNNSTSMRFGD

-604 DTYTATGAIKSTRTR
+604 KTYTATGAIKSTRTH
-619 FSRTTGEQDNDW
+619 FSRTTGEQDDDW
-631 VDMTLGANVQI
+631 VDMTVGANIQI
-642 TDNIAAFAAVSQTTG
+642 THSISAFAAVSQTTG

>member
-1 MTRKT
+1 MTG
-6 IFRKKA
+6 KKNA
-12 PIFRLAQGALATALC
+12 VLRMTQGAFAVAMC
-27 LGIYAPAQAYD
+27 LGFQAPAQAYS

-66 DEILANNIGTTLKP
+66 DEILAKNIGTTLTP

-103 TTQDQVKNY
+103 TTQDQVKSY
-112 LAATGGKADP
+112 LSSTGGKADP
-122 NGLYVHWIGG
+122 NGLYIHWIGG

-140 SLNPIKAVDIAT
+140 SLNPISAVEIAT

-200 QQALEAAYKYL
+200 QQALEAAYQYL
-211 NAQDTPDTDART
+211 NAQNTPDNDART

-238 DSALV
+238 DSELV

-300 ARYGFANTAGTA
+300 NLYGFANTAGTA

-325 LPGFDASK
+325 LPGFDSSK
-333 SFLFADHF
+333 AFLFADHF

-350 IADYMQAVI
+350 IAEYMQSVI
-359 NGPLEV
+359 NGPLE
-365 AALNQGSLALTRNT
+365 ATALNQGSLALARNT

-388 QLRTQNNESGTFG
+388 QLRSQDNDAGTFG

-412 SKFNPS
+412 SKINPS
-418 LGLGDGDLTTNSL
+418 LGDGSLTSNSL
-431 NIGMDYQLTERWM
+431 NIGMDYQMTDRWM
-444 MGVMLSGADD
+444 MGLMISGSDD
-454 KQDPTNNFSYRT
+454 KQDPTDHYSYRT
-466 RGWMATAFTGVKIAD
+466 RGWMATAFTGVKIAE
-481 NGWINGDVHY
+481 NGWINGDIHY
-491 GSMNYD
+491 GSLNYD
-497 DINRSM
+497 DIKRSIT
-503 KLGPTTRTESGETN
+503 LGPTTRTERGDTD
-517 GKQIGGRVTAGWDFP
+517 GKQIGGRLTAGWDFP
-532 ILPVLKTGPVAQYSW
+532 VLPVLKTGPVAQYSW
-547 DYSNIDGY
+547 DYSSIDGY
-555 EEKDNNSTSMRFGD
+555 SEKGNNSTSMRFGD

-604 DTYTATGAIKSTRTR
+604 NTYTATGAIKSTRTH
-619 FSRTTGEQDNDW
+619 FSRTTGEQDKDW
-631 VDMTLGANVQI
+631 VDMTAGLNVQL
-642 TDNIAAFAAVSQTTG
+642 THSLSAFAAVSQTTG